1 MLIANLRTKRT
12 LLSLAV
18 AAALTLSVQ
27 ASAADTLQGK
37 VVADEAPNYSTQSGK
52 QYWVLTGTE
61 QTAESNALTINDANG
76 TVKLPDQIPV
86 SHIYLS
92 EADKAVANGNQMT
105 VGGQT
110 STFASAVLVMNV
122 WADNVDSLE
131 ADANKATLN
140 TSADA
145 AGSYAFSNIFAT
157 RIGEATIRNSETV
170 IDDVEINVTVDPSDV
185 SLEDLGAFWAWG
197 AYVDNLS
204 AEAGMT
210 SSVHFSGNSL
220 TLSDTKIAAP
230 KEMYVDGVMTE
241 QVNTVVAE
249 DNRFVLENLT
259 ITTDTGYFR
268 GVTTVGADEAQ
279 IDRNKT
285 TVTDLTFS
293 STDFAY
299 VEGMEV
305 YDFGRAEAANNT
317 YIADGIELNG
327 SDLILSGG
335 WFQDGDSAVFANNT
349 VNIADVTAG
358 SVSGELLTVYG
369 IQTRD
374 VADVTANATT
384 VTLDK
389 ITLSPWDAGSSYETE
404 SLWARA
410 VSVSDAETVSA
421 SGNLLSAHD
430 VHVHSA
436 ILSAAYV
443 SGEDTASVSLIG
455 NKVELSNSETM
466 QSTDFENGLTIYG
479 ARAAITGNAEISR
492 NAVSVKDV
500 TAADLR
506 LYGGRYWAVGSTQN
520 ASVVMNGNL
529 LEVENVTNTGPEAD
543 LWAARAGLGDEAY
556 HSGADIS
563 TVTLQNNRARV
574 LDSDF
579 AGQFGV
585 AGAEV
590 DIRGSADVSNN
601 AVELRNVTADHFSA
615 LGASY
620 VGYVTAD
627 QADVVMNGNT
637 LIAEGVTASD
647 YAQFVAARSFFTDGD
662 EEVYGQ
668 NILMQ
673 GNRLEMTDATLSG
686 ESYVMSVS
694 ATDAGEARALNNTLE
709 VSGLTARNDQGTAVT
724 HVVAAHLDA
733 TQAVAE
739 NNATVVEDS
748 SFTGTTRLWGV
759 RLVAENQ
766 GIASENH
773 VALSGTKFSGT
784 SNVAAVS
791 LGATQAETENNVIIV
806 EDSSFTGT
814 TSLLGVR
821 LTAENQGVASGNNVA
836 LSGTKFSGTSNV
848 ATVLLGATQAETE
861 NNAIVVEDSSFTG
874 TTSLLGVQLAAEKR
888 GVASGT
894 SVSVSGATVSGYGLI
909 EAVSVYSQDTV
920 EVNNS
925 TLLLSDVSMDGEPAL
940 IAGVDSSGKTVS
952 VQNTLVQ
959 ATEVDIQDNKELKE
973 RNVLAGVS
981 AFITNDG
988 GTFTNKNTVVSVN
1001 KSDITNGYVAGTLV
1015 ALADGGQVEI
1025 NNQTVVVSY
1034 STVDDVY
1041 GTGIVASGNVSARI
1055 NNQTI
1060 VLDNATVVGGVY
1072 DVSIKNGTSTRSGND
1087 VELTNSRLQLSGIN
1101 EVGSISGFDT
1111 IGLNVTEANKM
1122 NAVLTVKKATGG
1134 QTEFDGVTIEIASD
1148 DFLDS
1153 SDTYQLINVEGGKY
1167 TFKDLTVKE
1176 SHTFIETTYTADGD
1190 VVLGNGENL
1199 TSENNL
1205 FNNKTV
1211 KATESSKTLAESL
1224 LGTVAFINQGA
1235 EFIADE
1241 GIAAMVDAA
1250 KLGEVTAFGVM
1261 QGGSTHYN
1269 TGSYVDV
1276 DGVTFMAGAGLRVNP
1291 NWTMAGFVEAGWAN
1305 SASHVEGTRGDGDH
1319 EYFGVGFATRYQT
1332 DGVLYVDGSLRA
1344 GRATTEFA
1352 GRYGQDS
1359 ASYDAKSLY
1368 MSAHVGL
1375 GALWDLSESLKLDTY
1390 ARYMVT
1396 YLDDDDVSLNNRY
1409 NDKLDLDSTVTHA
1422 VRAGARLLGDF
1433 NDYASWKVGA
1443 AYEHVFDGDAESAVN
1458 SFSLDVPSLE
1468 GDTGVFELGL
1478 RIRPSLESN
1487 WAVDLG
1493 AKGYVGDREGVTG
1506 NMTVRYSF

>member
-131 ADANKATLN
+131 ADANKVTLDSN
-140 TSADA
+140 VEAS
-145 AGSYAFSNIFAT
+145 GGYAFTNIFAT
-157 RIGEATIRNSETV
+157 RIGEGTIRNSETV
-170 IDDVEINVTVDPSDV
+170 IGDVEINVIADSSGESD
-185 SLEDLGAFWAWG
+185 EDLGAFWAWG
-197 AYVDNLS
+197 AYVNNRS

-220 TLSDTKIAAP
+220 TLSGTKIAAP
-230 KEMYVDGVMTE
+230 EIYVDGVMTQ

-249 DNRFVLENLT
+249 GNRFVLENLS
-259 ITTDTGYFR
+259 ISTDDGYFR
-268 GVTTVGADEAQ
+268 GVTAFGADEVQ
-279 IDRNKT
+279 IHRNAT
-285 TVTDLTFS
+285 TVKDLTLS
-293 STDFAY
+293 PKTFAV

-305 YDFGRAEAANNT
+305 YGFGRAEAANNT
-317 YIADGIELNG
+317 YTADGIELNG

-349 VNIADVTAG
+349 VSIADVTAG

-389 ITLSPWDAGSSYETE
+389 ITLSPWDAGSSHETE

-421 SGNLLSAHD
+421 SDNLLSAHD

-590 DIRGSADVSNN
+590 DIRGSAVVSNN
-601 AVELRNVTADHFSA
+601 AVELRNVTADRFSA

-620 VGYVTAD
+620 VGYEMAD

-686 ESYVMSVS
+686 GSSVMSVS

-724 HVVAAHLDA
+724 NVVAAHLDA

-766 GIASENH
+766 GIASGNH

-784 SNVAAVS
+784 SNVAAVL

-814 TSLLGVR
+814 TSLLGVH
-821 LTAENQGVASGNNVA
+821 
-836 LSGTKFSGTSNV
+836 
-848 ATVLLGATQAETE
+848 
-861 NNAIVVEDSSFTG
+861 
-874 TTSLLGVQLAAEKR
+874 LAAEKR

-988 GTFTNKNTVVSVN
+988 GTFTDKNTVVSVN

-1025 NNQTVVVSY
+1025 NNQTVMVSY

-1291 NWTMAGFVEAGWAN
+1291 NWTMAGFIEAGWAN
-1305 SASHVEGTRGDGDH
+1305 SAGHVEGTRGDGDH

-1352 GRYGQDS
+1352 GRYAQDS

-1368 MSAHVGL
+1368 ASAHVGL
-1375 GALWDLSESLKLDTY
+1375 GAMWGLTESLKLDTY
-1390 ARYMVT
+1390 ARYTVT
-1396 YLDDDDVSLNNRY
+1396 YLDDDNVSLNNRY
-1409 NDKLDLDSTVTHA
+1409 DDRLELDSTVTHA

>member
-27 ASAADTLQGK
+27 ASATDTLQGK

-110 STFASAVLVMNV
+110 STFDSAVLVMNV

-131 ADANKATLN
+131 ADANKVTLDSN
-140 TSADA
+140 VEAS
-145 AGSYAFSNIFAT
+145 GGYAFTNIFAT
-157 RIGEATIRNSETV
+157 RIGEGTIRNSETV
-170 IDDVEINVTVDPSDV
+170 IGDVEINVIADPSGESD
-185 SLEDLGAFWAWG
+185 EDLGAFWAWG
-197 AYVDNLS
+197 AYVNNRS

-220 TLSDTKIAAP
+220 TLSGTKIAAP
-230 KEMYVDGVMTE
+230 EIYVDGVMTQ

-249 DNRFVLENLT
+249 GNRFVLENLS
-259 ITTDTGYFR
+259 ISTDDGYFR
-268 GVTTVGADEAQ
+268 GVTAFGADEVQ
-279 IDRNKT
+279 IHRNAT
-285 TVTDLTFS
+285 TVKDLTLS
-293 STDFAY
+293 PKTFAV

-305 YDFGRAEAANNT
+305 YGFGRAEAANNT
-317 YIADGIELNG
+317 YTADGIELNG

-335 WFQDGDSAVFANNT
+335 WFQDGDSAVISNNT

-369 IQTRD
+369 IQTRN

-389 ITLSPWDAGSSYETE
+389 ITLSPSAAGSSVETE

-421 SGNLLSAHD
+421 SDNLLSAHD

-590 DIRGSADVSNN
+590 DIRGSAVVSNN

-686 ESYVMSVS
+686 GSSVMSVS

-724 HVVAAHLDA
+724 NVVAAHLDA
-733 TQAVAE
+733 TQAVA
-739 NNATVVEDS
+739 
-748 SFTGTTRLWGV
+748 
-759 RLVAENQ
+759 
-766 GIASENH
+766 
-773 VALSGTKFSGT
+773 
-784 SNVAAVS
+784 
-791 LGATQAETENNVIIV
+791 ENNVIIV

-821 LTAENQGVASGNNVA
+821 LTAENQ
-836 LSGTKFSGTSNV
+836 
-848 ATVLLGATQAETE
+848 
-861 NNAIVVEDSSFTG
+861 
-874 TTSLLGVQLAAEKR
+874 

-1332 DGVLYVDGSLRA
+1332 DGVFYVDGSLRA

-1375 GALWDLSESLKLDTY
+1375 GALWDLNESLKLDTY

-1409 NDKLDLDSTVTHA
+1409 NDKLELDSTVTHA
-1422 VRAGARLLGDF
+1422 VRAGARFLGDF

-1458 SFSLDVPSLE
+1458 SFRLDVPSLE

>member
-1 MLIANLRTKRT
+1 MLIENLRTKRT

-27 ASAADTLQGK
+27 ANATDTLQGQ
-37 VVADEAPNYSTQSGK
+37 VVADKAPNYSAQSGK
-52 QYWVLTGTE
+52 QYWVLTGAE

-76 TVKLPDQIPV
+76 TVKQADQIPV

-110 STFASAVLVMNV
+110 SKFDSAVLFMNV

-131 ADANKATLN
+131 ADANKVTL
-140 TSADA
+140 DA
-145 AGSYAFSNIFAT
+145 NVEASGGYAFTNIFAT

-170 IDDVEINVTVDPSDV
+170 IGDVEINVIADPSDD
-185 SLEDLGAFWAWG
+185 SDEDIGAFWAWG
-197 AYVDNLS
+197 AYVNNPS

-220 TLSDTKIAAP
+220 TLSGTKIDAP
-230 KEMYVDGVMTE
+230 EIYVDGVMSQ

-249 DNRFVLENLT
+249 GNRFVLENLS
-259 ITTDTGYFR
+259 ITTDDGHFR
-268 GVTTVGADEAQ
+268 GVTAVGADEAQ
-279 IDRNKT
+279 IHRNET
-285 TVTDLTFS
+285 TVTGLIFS
-293 STDFAY
+293 STDFAS

-305 YDFGRAEAANNT
+305 NGFGRAEAANNT
-317 YIADGIELNG
+317 YMADGIELNG
-327 SDLILSGG
+327 SDLILRGG
-335 WFQDGDSAVFANNT
+335 RFLDGDSAVFANNT
-349 VNIADVTAG
+349 VKIANVTAG

-369 IQTRD
+369 IQTSD
-374 VADVTANATT
+374 VADVSANATT

-421 SGNLLSAHD
+421 SDNLLSAHD

-443 SGEDTASVSLIG
+443 SGEDTASVSLTG

-506 LYGGRYWAVGSTQN
+506 LYGGRYWAVGSAQN

-543 LWAARAGLGDEAY
+543 LWAARAGLGDEVC
-556 HSGADIS
+556 HSGADTS

-574 LDSDF
+574 LDSKF
-579 AGQFGV
+579 TGQLGV

-590 DIRGSADVSNN
+590 DIRGSAVVSNN
-601 AVELRNVTADHFSA
+601 AVELSNVTADRFYA

-620 VGYVTAD
+620 VGSETAD

-647 YAQFVAARSFFTDGD
+647 YAQFVAARSLFTDGD

-686 ESYVMSVS
+686 GSSVMSVS
-694 ATDAGEARALNNTLE
+694 ATEAGEARALNNTLE
-709 VSGLTARNDQGTAVT
+709 VSGLTASNDQGTAVT
-724 HVVAAHLDA
+724 NVVAAHLDA

-748 SFTGTTRLWGV
+748 SFTGTTSLW
-759 RLVAENQ
+759 
-766 GIASENH
+766 
-773 VALSGTKFSGT
+773 
-784 SNVAAVS
+784 
-791 LGATQAETENNVIIV
+791 
-806 EDSSFTGT
+806 
-814 TSLLGVR
+814 GVR

-861 NNAIVVEDSSFTG
+861 NNAMLVEDSSFTG
-874 TTSLLGVQLAAEKR
+874 TTSLLGVKLAAENR

-894 SVSVSGATVSGYGLI
+894 SVSVSGVEVSGYGLI
-909 EAVSVYSQDTV
+909 EAVSVYSQNTV
-920 EVNNS
+920 EVDNS
-925 TLLLSDVSMDGEPAL
+925 TLLLSNVSMDGKPAL
-940 IAGVDSSGKTVS
+940 IAGVDSLGKTVS

-988 GTFTNKNTVVSVN
+988 GTFTNKNTIVSVN

-1025 NNQTVVVSY
+1025 NNQTVVVSN

-1041 GTGIVASGNVSARI
+1041 GTGIVASGDVSARI

-1060 VLDNATVVGGVY
+1060 VLDNATVEGGVY
-1072 DVSIKNGTSTRSGND
+1072 AVSVKNGTSTRSGND
-1087 VELTNSRLQLSGIN
+1087 VELTNSRLQLSGTN
-1101 EVGSISGFDT
+1101 TVGSISGFDT
-1111 IGLNVTEANKM
+1111 IGLNVTEANKEK
-1122 NAVLTVKKATGG
+1122 AVLTVTDADAG
-1134 QTEFDGVTIEIASD
+1134 QMEFNGVTIEIASD
-1148 DFLDS
+1148 DFLES

-1176 SHTFIETTYTADGD
+1176 SHTFLETTYTADGD

-1199 TSENNL
+1199 TSENDL

-1224 LGTVAFINQGA
+1224 LGTVAFVNQGA

-1319 EYFGVGFATRYQT
+1319 EYFGVGLATRYQT
-1332 DGVLYVDGSLRA
+1332 DGVLYADGSLRA

-1375 GALWDLSESLKLDTY
+1375 GAMWGINESLKLDTY

-1409 NDKLDLDSTVTHA
+1409 NDKLELDSTVTHA

-1433 NDYASWKVGA
+1433 NDNASWKVGA

>member
-1 MLIANLRTKRT
+1 MLIENLRTKRT

-27 ASAADTLQGK
+27 ANATDTLQGQ
-37 VVADEAPNYSTQSGK
+37 VVADKAPNYSAQSGK
-52 QYWVLTGTE
+52 QYWVLTGAE

-105 VGGQT
+105 VGGQN
-110 STFASAVLVMNV
+110 STFASAVLLMNV

-131 ADANKATLN
+131 ADANKVALN

-145 AGSYAFSNIFAT
+145 AGSYAFSNILAT

-170 IDDVEINVTVDPSDV
+170 IDDVEINVTVDSSDV

-259 ITTDTGYFR
+259 ITTDRGYFR
-268 GVTTVGADEAQ
+268 GVTAVGADEAQ
-279 IDRNKT
+279 IHRNET
-285 TVTDLTFS
+285 TVTGLIFS
-293 STDFAY
+293 STDFAS

-305 YDFGRAEAANNT
+305 NGFGRAEAANNT
-317 YIADGIELNG
+317 YMADGIELNG
-327 SDLILSGG
+327 SDLILRGG
-335 WFQDGDSAVFANNT
+335 RFLDGDSAVFANNT
-349 VNIADVTAG
+349 VKIANVTAG

-369 IQTRD
+369 IQTSD
-374 VADVTANATT
+374 VADVSANATT

-410 VSVSDAETVSA
+410 VSVFDAETVSA
-421 SGNLLSAHD
+421 SDNLLSAHD

-443 SGEDTASVSLIG
+443 SGEDTASVSLTG

-556 HSGADIS
+556 HSGADNS

-574 LDSDF
+574 LDSKF
-579 AGQFGV
+579 TGQLGV

-637 LIAEGVTASD
+637 LIAEGVTASN
-647 YAQFVAARSFFTDGD
+647 YSQFVAARSFFTDGD

-694 ATDAGEARALNNTLE
+694 ATEAGEARALNNTLE
-709 VSGLTARNDQGTAVT
+709 VSGLTASNDQGTAVT
-724 HVVAAHLDA
+724 NVVAAHLDA
-733 TQAVAE
+733 TQAVTE

-748 SFTGTTRLWGV
+748 SFTGTTSLWGV
-759 RLVAENQ
+759 RLAAEN
-766 GIASENH
+766 
-773 VALSGTKFSGT
+773 
-784 SNVAAVS
+784 
-791 LGATQAETENNVIIV
+791 
-806 EDSSFTGT
+806 
-814 TSLLGVR
+814 R
-821 LTAENQGVASGNNVA
+821 GVASGNNVA

-848 ATVLLGATQAETE
+848 AAVFLGATQAEAE

-874 TTSLLGVQLAAEKR
+874 TTSLLGVQLAAENR

-894 SVSVSGATVSGYGLI
+894 SVSVSGVEVSGYGLI

-988 GTFTNKNTVVSVN
+988 GTFTNKNTIVSVS
-1001 KSDITNGYVAGTLV
+1001 KSGTTNGYVAGTLV

-1041 GTGIVASGNVSARI
+1041 GTGIVASGDVSARI

-1072 DVSIKNGTSTRSGND
+1072 AVSVKNGTSTRSGND
-1087 VELTNSRLQLSGIN
+1087 VELTNSRLQLSGTN
-1101 EVGSISGFDT
+1101 TVGSISGFDT
-1111 IGLNVTEANKM
+1111 IGLNVTEANKEK
-1122 NAVLTVKKATGG
+1122 AVLTVTDADAG
-1134 QTEFDGVTIEIASD
+1134 QMEFNGVTIEIASD
-1148 DFLDS
+1148 DFLES

-1167 TFKDLTVKE
+1167 TFTGLTVKE
-1176 SHTFIETTYTADGD
+1176 NHTFIETTYTADGD

-1205 FNNKTV
+1205 FSNKTV

-1261 QGGSTHYN
+1261 QGGSMHYN

-1332 DGVLYVDGSLRA
+1332 DGVLYADGSLRA

-1375 GALWDLSESLKLDTY
+1375 GALWDLNESLKLDTY

-1409 NDKLDLDSTVTHA
+1409 NDKLELDSTVTHA
-1422 VRAGARLLGDF
+1422 VRAGARFLGDF

-1468 GDTGVFELGL
+1468 GDTGVFELGM

>member
-131 ADANKATLN
+131 ADANKVTLDSN
-140 TSADA
+140 VEAS
-145 AGSYAFSNIFAT
+145 GGYAFTNIFAT
-157 RIGEATIRNSETV
+157 RIGEGTIRNSETV
-170 IDDVEINVTVDPSDV
+170 IGDVEINVIADPSGESD
-185 SLEDLGAFWAWG
+185 EDLGAFWAWG
-197 AYVDNLS
+197 AYVNNRS

-220 TLSDTKIAAP
+220 TLSGTKIAAP
-230 KEMYVDGVMTE
+230 EIYVDGVMTQ

-249 DNRFVLENLT
+249 GNRFVLENLS
-259 ITTDTGYFR
+259 ISTDTGYFR

-305 YDFGRAEAANNT
+305 YDFGRAEAANNA
-317 YIADGIELNG
+317 YMADGIELNG

-335 WFQDGDSAVFANNT
+335 WFLDGDSAVFANNT

-389 ITLSPWDAGSSYETE
+389 ITLSPSAASCSVETE

-421 SGNLLSAHD
+421 SDNLLSAHD

-590 DIRGSADVSNN
+590 DIRGSAVVSNN
-601 AVELRNVTADHFSA
+601 AVELRNVTADRFSA

-620 VGYVTAD
+620 VGYEMAD

-686 ESYVMSVS
+686 GSSVMSVS

-724 HVVAAHLDA
+724 NVVAAHLDA

-748 SFTGTTRLWGV
+748 SFTGTTRLW
-759 RLVAENQ
+759 
-766 GIASENH
+766 
-773 VALSGTKFSGT
+773 
-784 SNVAAVS
+784 
-791 LGATQAETENNVIIV
+791 
-806 EDSSFTGT
+806 
-814 TSLLGVR
+814 
-821 LTAENQGVASGNNVA
+821 
-836 LSGTKFSGTSNV
+836 
-848 ATVLLGATQAETE
+848 
-861 NNAIVVEDSSFTG
+861 
-874 TTSLLGVQLAAEKR
+874 GVQLAAEKR

-988 GTFTNKNTVVSVN
+988 GTFTNKNTVASVN

-1291 NWTMAGFVEAGWAN
+1291 NWTMAGFIEAGWAN

-1352 GRYGQDS
+1352 GRYAQDS

-1375 GALWDLSESLKLDTY
+1375 GAMWGLTERLKLDTY

-1409 NDKLDLDSTVTHA
+1409 NDKLDLNSTVTHA

>member
-131 ADANKATLN
+131 ADANKVTLDSN
-140 TSADA
+140 VEAS
-145 AGSYAFSNIFAT
+145 GGYAFTNIFAT
-157 RIGEATIRNSETV
+157 RIGEGTIRNSETV
-170 IDDVEINVTVDPSDV
+170 IGDVEINVIADPSGESD
-185 SLEDLGAFWAWG
+185 EDLGAFWAWG
-197 AYVDNLS
+197 AYVNNRS

-220 TLSDTKIAAP
+220 TLSGTKIAAP
-230 KEMYVDGVMTE
+230 EIYVDGVMTQ

-249 DNRFVLENLT
+249 GNRFVLENLS
-259 ITTDTGYFR
+259 ISTDDGYFR
-268 GVTTVGADEAQ
+268 GVTAFGADEVQ
-279 IDRNKT
+279 IHRNAT
-285 TVTDLTFS
+285 TVKDLTLS
-293 STDFAY
+293 PKTFAV

-305 YDFGRAEAANNT
+305 YGFGRAEAANNT
-317 YIADGIELNG
+317 YTADGIELNG

-349 VNIADVTAG
+349 VSIADVTAG

-590 DIRGSADVSNN
+590 DIRGSAVVSNN
-601 AVELRNVTADHFSA
+601 AVELRNVTADRFSA

-620 VGYVTAD
+620 VGYEMAD

-686 ESYVMSVS
+686 GSSVMSVS

-709 VSGLTARNDQGTAVT
+709 VSGLTARNDQDTAVT
-724 HVVAAHLDA
+724 NVVAAHLDA

-766 GIASENH
+766 GIASGNH

-814 TSLLGVR
+814 TSLLGVH
-821 LTAENQGVASGNNVA
+821 
-836 LSGTKFSGTSNV
+836 
-848 ATVLLGATQAETE
+848 
-861 NNAIVVEDSSFTG
+861 
-874 TTSLLGVQLAAEKR
+874 LAAEKR

-1001 KSDITNGYVAGTLV
+1001 KSDIANGYVAGTLV

-1111 IGLNVTEANKM
+1111 IELNVTEANKM

-1291 NWTMAGFVEAGWAN
+1291 NWTLAGFVEAGWAN

-1332 DGVLYVDGSLRA
+1332 DGVFYVDGSLRA

-1375 GALWDLSESLKLDTY
+1375 GALWNLNESLKLDTY
-1390 ARYMVT
+1390 ASYMVT

-1409 NDKLDLDSTVTHA
+1409 NDKLELDSTVTHA
-1422 VRAGARLLGDF
+1422 VRAGARFLGDF

-1493 AKGYVGDREGVTG
+1493 ARGYVGDREGVTG
-1506 NMTVRYSF
+1506 NMTVRYRF

>member
-37 VVADEAPNYSTQSGK
+37 VVADEAPNYSAQSGK
-52 QYWVLTGTE
+52 QYWVLTGAE

-76 TVKLPDQIPV
+76 TVKHADQIPV

-110 STFASAVLVMNV
+110 SKFDSAVLFMNV

-131 ADANKATLN
+131 VDANKVTL
-140 TSADA
+140 DA
-145 AGSYAFSNIFAT
+145 NVEASGGYAFTNIFAT
-157 RIGEATIRNSETV
+157 RIGEATIRNSETM
-170 IDDVEINVTVDPSDV
+170 INDVEINVTVDPSGV
-185 SLEDLGAFWAWG
+185 SLEDRGAFWAWG
-197 AYVDNLS
+197 AYVDNFS
-204 AEAGMT
+204 ADAGMT
-210 SSVHFSGNSL
+210 SSVHFSENSL

-230 KEMYVDGVMTE
+230 KEMYVDGVMTQ

-249 DNRFVLENLT
+249 DNRFVLENLS
-259 ITTDTGYFR
+259 ITTDDGHFR
-268 GVTTVGADEAQ
+268 GVTAFGADEVQ
-279 IDRNKT
+279 IHRNAT
-285 TVTDLTFS
+285 TAKDLTLS
-293 STDFAY
+293 PKTFAV

-305 YDFGRAEAANNT
+305 NGFGRAEAANNT
-317 YIADGIELNG
+317 YTADGIELNG
-327 SDLILSGG
+327 SDLILRGG
-335 WFQDGDSAVFANNT
+335 RFLDGDSAVFSNNT
-349 VNIADVTAG
+349 VKIANVTAG

-369 IQTRD
+369 IQTSD
-374 VADVTANATT
+374 VADVSANATT

-421 SGNLLSAHD
+421 SDNLLSAHD

-443 SGEDTASVSLIG
+443 SGEDTASVSLTG

-479 ARAAITGNAEISR
+479 ARAAITGSAEISR

-556 HSGADIS
+556 HSGADNS

-574 LDSDF
+574 LDSKF
-579 AGQFGV
+579 TGQLGV

-601 AVELRNVTADHFSA
+601 AVELSNVTADRFYA

-620 VGYVTAD
+620 VGSDTAD

-686 ESYVMSVS
+686 GSSVMSVS
-694 ATDAGEARALNNTLE
+694 ATEAGEARALNNTLE
-709 VSGLTARNDQGTAVT
+709 VSGLTASNDQGTAVT
-724 HVVAAHLDA
+724 NVVAAHLDA

-748 SFTGTTRLWGV
+748 SFTGTT
-759 RLVAENQ
+759 
-766 GIASENH
+766 
-773 VALSGTKFSGT
+773 
-784 SNVAAVS
+784 
-791 LGATQAETENNVIIV
+791 
-806 EDSSFTGT
+806 
-814 TSLLGVR
+814 SLLGVR
-821 LTAENQGVASGNNVA
+821 LAAENQGIASGNNVA

-848 ATVLLGATQAETE
+848 AAVFLGATQAEAE

-874 TTSLLGVQLAAEKR
+874 TTTLLGVHLAAEKR

-988 GTFTNKNTVVSVN
+988 GTFTNKNTIVSVS
-1001 KSDITNGYVAGTLV
+1001 KSGITNGYVAGTLV

-1041 GTGIVASGNVSARI
+1041 GTGIVASGDVSARI

-1072 DVSIKNGTSTRSGND
+1072 AVSVKNGTSTRSGND
-1087 VELTNSRLQLSGIN
+1087 VELTNSRLQLSGTN
-1101 EVGSISGFDT
+1101 TVGSISGFDT
-1111 IGLNVTEANKM
+1111 IGLNVTEANKEK
-1122 NAVLTVKKATGG
+1122 AVLTVTDADAG
-1134 QTEFDGVTIEIASD
+1134 QMEFNGVTIEIASD
-1148 DFLDS
+1148 DFLES

-1167 TFKDLTVKE
+1167 TFTGLTVKE
-1176 SHTFIETTYTADGD
+1176 SHTFLETTYTAEDG
-1190 VVLGNGENL
+1190 VVLDADHGL
-1199 TSENNL
+1199 TSENDL

-1241 GIAAMVDAA
+1241 GIAALVDAA

-1291 NWTMAGFVEAGWAN
+1291 NWILAGFIEAGWAN

-1375 GALWDLSESLKLDTY
+1375 GALWDLNESLKLDTY

-1409 NDKLDLDSTVTHA
+1409 NDKLELDSTVTHA

-1433 NDYASWKVGA
+1433 NDFASWKVGA
-1443 AYEHVFDGDAESAVN
+1443 AYEHAFDGDAESAVN

>member
-1 MLIANLRTKRT
+1 MLIENLRTKRT

-27 ASAADTLQGK
+27 ANATDTLQGQ
-37 VVADEAPNYSTQSGK
+37 VVADKAPNYSAQSGK
-52 QYWVLTGTE
+52 QYWVLTGAE

-86 SHIYLS
+86 SHIYLF

-131 ADANKATLN
+131 ADANKVTLN

-145 AGSYAFSNIFAT
+145 AGSYAFSNILAT

-170 IDDVEINVTVDPSDV
+170 IDDVEINVTVDSSDV

-259 ITTDTGYFR
+259 ITTDRGYFR
-268 GVTTVGADEAQ
+268 GVTAVGADEAQ
-279 IDRNKT
+279 IHRNET
-285 TVTDLTFS
+285 TVTGLIFS
-293 STDFAY
+293 STDFAS

-305 YDFGRAEAANNT
+305 NGFGRAEAANNT
-317 YIADGIELNG
+317 YTADGIELNG
-327 SDLILSGG
+327 SDLILRGG
-335 WFQDGDSAVFANNT
+335 RFLDGDSAVFANNT
-349 VNIADVTAG
+349 VNIANVTAG

-369 IQTRD
+369 IQTSD
-374 VADVTANATT
+374 VADVSANATT

-421 SGNLLSAHD
+421 SDNLLSAHD

-443 SGEDTASVSLIG
+443 SGEDTASVSLTG

-556 HSGADIS
+556 HSGADNS

-574 LDSDF
+574 LDSKF
-579 AGQFGV
+579 TGQLGV

-590 DIRGSADVSNN
+590 DIRCSAVVSNN
-601 AVELRNVTADHFSA
+601 AVELSNVTADRFYA

-620 VGYVTAD
+620 VGSETAD

-647 YAQFVAARSFFTDGD
+647 YAQFVAARSLFTDGD

-686 ESYVMSVS
+686 GGSSVMSVS
-694 ATDAGEARALNNTLE
+694 ATEAGEARALNNTLE
-709 VSGLTARNDQGTAVT
+709 VSGLTASNDQGTAVT
-724 HVVAAHLDA
+724 NVVAAHLDA

-748 SFTGTTRLWGV
+748 SFTGTTSLWGV

-766 GIASENH
+766 GVASGNN

-791 LGATQAETENNVIIV
+791 LGATQAETENNAMLV

-814 TSLLGVR
+814 TSLLGVH
-821 LTAENQGVASGNNVA
+821 
-836 LSGTKFSGTSNV
+836 
-848 ATVLLGATQAETE
+848 
-861 NNAIVVEDSSFTG
+861 
-874 TTSLLGVQLAAEKR
+874 LAAEKR

-894 SVSVSGATVSGYGLI
+894 SVSVSGVEVSGYGLI

-988 GTFTNKNTVVSVN
+988 GTFTNKNTIVSVN

-1025 NNQTVVVSY
+1025 NNQTVVVSN

-1041 GTGIVASGNVSARI
+1041 GTGIVASGDVSARI

-1060 VLDNATVVGGVY
+1060 VLDNATVEGGVY
-1072 DVSIKNGTSTRSGND
+1072 AVSVKNGTSTRSGND
-1087 VELTNSRLQLSGIN
+1087 VELTNSRLQLSGTN
-1101 EVGSISGFDT
+1101 TVGSISGFDT
-1111 IGLNVTEANKM
+1111 IGLNVTEANKEK
-1122 NAVLTVKKATGG
+1122 AVLTVTDADAG
-1134 QTEFDGVTIEIASD
+1134 QMEFNGVTIEIASD
-1148 DFLDS
+1148 DFLES

-1176 SHTFIETTYTADGD
+1176 SHTFLETTYTADGD

-1199 TSENNL
+1199 TSENDL

-1224 LGTVAFINQGA
+1224 LGTVAFVNQGA

-1332 DGVLYVDGSLRA
+1332 DGVLYADGSLRA
-1344 GRATTEFA
+1344 GRATTEFE

-1375 GALWDLSESLKLDTY
+1375 GALWDLNESLKLDTY

-1396 YLDDDDVSLNNRY
+1396 YLDDDDVSLNNRH
-1409 NDKLDLDSTVTHA
+1409 NDKLELDSTVTHA

>member
-1 MLIANLRTKRT
+1 MLIENLRTKRT

-18 AAALTLSVQ
+18 ATALTLSVQ
-27 ASAADTLQGK
+27 ANAADTLQGK
-37 VVADEAPNYSTQSGK
+37 VVADEAPNYSTQSGE
-52 QYWVLTGTE
+52 QYWVLTGAE

-76 TVKLPDQIPV
+76 TVKQANQIPV

-105 VGGQT
+105 IGGQT
-110 STFASAVLVMNV
+110 STFASAFLVMNV

-131 ADANKATLN
+131 ADANKVALN

-145 AGSYAFSNIFAT
+145 AGSYAFTNILAMK
-157 RIGEATIRNSETV
+157 IVDATIRNSETV
-170 IDDVEINVTVDPSDV
+170 IDDVEINVTVDPSDDSV
-185 SLEDLGAFWAWG
+185 EDLGAFWAWG
-197 AYVDNLS
+197 ASVDNLS
-204 AEAGMT
+204 ADAGMT
-210 SSVHFSGNSL
+210 SSVRFSGNSL
-220 TLSDTKIAAP
+220 TLSGTKIDAP
-230 KEMYVDGVMTE
+230 EIYVDGVMSQ

-249 DNRFVLENLT
+249 DNRFVLENLS
-259 ITTDTGYFR
+259 ITTDDGHFR
-268 GVTTVGADEAQ
+268 GVTAFGADEAQ
-279 IDRNKT
+279 IYRNET
-285 TVTDLTFS
+285 TVTGLIFS
-293 STDFAY
+293 STDFAS

-305 YDFGRAEAANNT
+305 NGFGRAEAANNT
-317 YIADGIELNG
+317 YTADGIELNG
-327 SDLILSGG
+327 SDLILRGG
-335 WFQDGDSAVFANNT
+335 RFLDGDSAVFANNT

-358 SVSGELLTVYG
+358 STSGELLTVYG
-369 IQTRD
+369 IQTSD
-374 VADVTANATT
+374 VADVSANATT

-421 SGNLLSAHD
+421 SDNLLSAHD

-443 SGEDTASVSLIG
+443 SGEDTASVSLTG

-556 HSGADIS
+556 HSGADNS

-574 LDSDF
+574 LDSKF
-579 AGQFGV
+579 TGQLGV

-601 AVELRNVTADHFSA
+601 AVELSNVTADRFYA

-620 VGYVTAD
+620 VGSETAD

-637 LIAEGVTASD
+637 LIAEGVTASN
-647 YAQFVAARSFFTDGD
+647 YSQFVAARSFFTDGD

-709 VSGLTARNDQGTAVT
+709 VSGLTASNDQGTAET
-724 HVVAAHLDA
+724 IVVAAHLYA

-739 NNATVVEDS
+739 NNAMVIKNSSFVGTTVLEGVNQRTENSGVASGNSVSVSKTNFSGTNNVFAVDLVAMKAEVENNSMVVEDS
-748 SFTGTTRLWGV
+748 SFAGTTALEGV
-759 RLVAENQ
+759 NLTTENR
-766 GIASENH
+766 G
-773 VALSGTKFSGT
+773 VVSGTG
-784 SNVAAVS
+784 VS
-791 LGATQAETENNVIIV
+791 I
-806 EDSSFTGT
+806 
-814 TSLLGVR
+814 
-821 LTAENQGVASGNNVA
+821 
-836 LSGTKFSGTSNV
+836 
-848 ATVLLGATQAETE
+848 
-861 NNAIVVEDSSFTG
+861 
-874 TTSLLGVQLAAEKR
+874 
-888 GVASGT
+888 
-894 SVSVSGATVSGYGLI
+894 SGATVTGYGLI
-909 EAVSVYSQDTV
+909 QAVAVQSPNTV
-920 EVNNS
+920 EVDNS
-925 TLLLSDVSMDGEPAL
+925 TLLLSDVSMEGEQAL
-940 IAGVDSSGKTVS
+940 IAGVAIFGKTVS
-952 VQNTLVQ
+952 VQNIFVQ
-959 ATEVDIQDNKELKE
+959 ATQLTMKDNGE
-973 RNVLAGVS
+973 RNALGGVS
-981 AFITNDG
+981 VEITDG
-988 GTFTNKNTVVSVN
+988 GTFTNENTVVSLLN
-1001 KSDITNGYVAGTLV
+1001 NSEITDGYVAGTLV
-1015 ALADGGQVEI
+1015 SLVDGGQVEI
-1025 NNQTVVVSY
+1025 NNQTVVVSN

-1041 GTGIVASGNVSARI
+1041 GTGIVASGDVSARI

-1072 DVSIKNGTSTRSGND
+1072 DVSVKSETSTRGGND
-1087 VELTNSRLQLSGIN
+1087 VELTNSRLQLSGTN
-1101 EVGSISGFDT
+1101 KVGSISGFDT
-1111 IGLNVTEANKM
+1111 IGLNVTEANKEK
-1122 NAVLTVKKATGG
+1122 AVLTVTDADAG
-1134 QTEFDGVTIEIASD
+1134 QMEFNGVTIEIASD
-1148 DFLDS
+1148 DFLES
-1153 SDTYQLINVEGGKY
+1153 SNTYQLINVEGGTY
-1167 TFKDLTVKE
+1167 TFTDLTVKE
-1176 SHTFIETTYTADGD
+1176 SHTFLETTYMADGK
-1190 VVLGNGENL
+1190 VVLDDGNSL
-1199 TSENNL
+1199 TSENDL

-1332 DGVLYVDGSLRA
+1332 DGVLYADGSLRA

-1375 GALWDLSESLKLDTY
+1375 GAMWGLNESLKLDTY

-1409 NDKLDLDSTVTHA
+1409 NDKLELDSTVTHA

>member
-37 VVADEAPNYSTQSGK
+37 VVAVEAPNYSTQSGK

-131 ADANKATLN
+131 ADANKVTLDSN
-140 TSADA
+140 VEAS
-145 AGSYAFSNIFAT
+145 GGYAFTNIFAT
-157 RIGEATIRNSETV
+157 RIGEGTIRNSETV
-170 IDDVEINVTVDPSDV
+170 IGDVEINVIADPSGESD
-185 SLEDLGAFWAWG
+185 EDLGAFWAWG
-197 AYVDNLS
+197 AYVNNRS

-220 TLSDTKIAAP
+220 TLSGTKIAAP
-230 KEMYVDGVMTE
+230 EIYVDGVMTQ

-249 DNRFVLENLT
+249 GNRFVLENLS
-259 ITTDTGYFR
+259 ISTDDGYFR
-268 GVTTVGADEAQ
+268 GVTAFGADEVQ
-279 IDRNKT
+279 IHRNAT
-285 TVTDLTFS
+285 TVKDLTLS
-293 STDFAY
+293 PKTFAV

-305 YDFGRAEAANNT
+305 YGFGRAEAANNT
-317 YIADGIELNG
+317 YTADGIELNG

-335 WFQDGDSAVFANNT
+335 WFQDGDSAVISNNS

-369 IQTRD
+369 IQTRN

-389 ITLSPWDAGSSYETE
+389 ITLSPWNAGSSYETE

-421 SGNLLSAHD
+421 SDNLLSAHD

-590 DIRGSADVSNN
+590 DIRGSAVVSNN
-601 AVELRNVTADHFSA
+601 AVELRNVTADRFSA

-620 VGYVTAD
+620 VGYEMAD

-686 ESYVMSVS
+686 GSSVMSVS

-709 VSGLTARNDQGTAVT
+709 VSGLTASNDQGTAET
-724 HVVAAHLDA
+724 IVVAAHLDA
-733 TQAVAE
+733 KQAVAE

-748 SFTGTTRLWGV
+748 SFTGTT
-759 RLVAENQ
+759 
-766 GIASENH
+766 
-773 VALSGTKFSGT
+773 
-784 SNVAAVS
+784 
-791 LGATQAETENNVIIV
+791 
-806 EDSSFTGT
+806 
-814 TSLLGVR
+814 SLLGVH
-821 LTAENQGVASGNNVA
+821 
-836 LSGTKFSGTSNV
+836 
-848 ATVLLGATQAETE
+848 
-861 NNAIVVEDSSFTG
+861 
-874 TTSLLGVQLAAEKR
+874 LAAEKR

-1134 QTEFDGVTIEIASD
+1134 QTEFDGVTLEIASD

-1211 KATESSKTLAESL
+1211 RATESSKTLAESL

-1291 NWTMAGFVEAGWAN
+1291 NWTLAGFIEAGWAN

-1332 DGVLYVDGSLRA
+1332 DGVFYVDGSLRA

-1359 ASYDAKSLY
+1359 ASYYAKSLY

-1390 ARYMVT
+1390 ARYTVT

>member
-1 MLIANLRTKRT
+1 MLIENLRTKRT

-27 ASAADTLQGK
+27 ANATDTLQGQ
-37 VVADEAPNYSTQSGK
+37 VLADKAPNYSAQSGK
-52 QYWVLTGTE
+52 QYWVLTGAE

-105 VGGQT
+105 VGGQN
-110 STFASAVLVMNV
+110 STFASAVLLMNV

-131 ADANKATLN
+131 ADANKVALN

-145 AGSYAFSNIFAT
+145 AGSYAFTNILAMK
-157 RIGEATIRNSETV
+157 IVDATIRNSETV
-170 IDDVEINVTVDPSDV
+170 IDDVEINVTVDPSDDSV
-185 SLEDLGAFWAWG
+185 EDLGAFWAWG
-197 AYVDNLS
+197 ASVDNLS
-204 AEAGMT
+204 ADAGMT
-210 SSVHFSGNSL
+210 SSVRFSGNSL
-220 TLSDTKIAAP
+220 TLSGTKIDAP
-230 KEMYVDGVMTE
+230 EIYVDGVMSQ

-249 DNRFVLENLT
+249 DNRFVLENLS
-259 ITTDTGYFR
+259 ITTDDGHFR
-268 GVTTVGADEAQ
+268 GVTAFGADEVQ
-279 IDRNKT
+279 IHRNET
-285 TVTDLTFS
+285 TVTGLIFS
-293 STDFAY
+293 STDFAS

-305 YDFGRAEAANNT
+305 NGFGRAEAANNT
-317 YIADGIELNG
+317 YTADGIELNG
-327 SDLILSGG
+327 SALILRGG
-335 WFQDGDSAVFANNT
+335 RFLDGDSAVFSNNT
-349 VNIADVTAG
+349 VNIADITAG
-358 SVSGELLTVYG
+358 STSGELLTVYG
-369 IQTRD
+369 MLTSG
-374 VADVTANATT
+374 VADVMANATT

-389 ITLSPWDAGSSYETE
+389 ITLSPSAAGSSVETE
-404 SLWARA
+404 SLSALA
-410 VSVSDAETVSA
+410 VSVFDAETVSA
-421 SGNLLSAHD
+421 SDNLLSAHD

-436 ILSAAYV
+436 MLSAAYV
-443 SGEDTASVSLIG
+443 SGKDTASVSLTG
-455 NKVELSNSETM
+455 NRVELSNVES
-466 QSTDFENGLTIYG
+466 QLDSDFENGLTIYG
-479 ARAAITGNAEISR
+479 ARAAISGNAEISR
-492 NAVSVKDV
+492 NEVSVKDV

-506 LYGGRYWAVGSTQN
+506 LYGGRYWAVGLAQN

-543 LWAARAGLGDEAY
+543 LWAARAGLGDEVY
-556 HSGADIS
+556 HSGADTS

-574 LDSDF
+574 LDSKF
-579 AGQFGV
+579 IGQLGV

-590 DIRGSADVSNN
+590 DIRGSAVVSNN
-601 AVELRNVTADHFSA
+601 AVELRNVTADRFYA

-620 VGYVTAD
+620 VGSDTAD

-673 GNRLEMTDATLSG
+673 GNRLEMTDVTLSG
-686 ESYVMSVS
+686 GSSVMSVS
-694 ATDAGEARALNNTLE
+694 ATEAGEAQALNNTLE
-709 VSGLTARNDQGTAVT
+709 VSGLTASNDQGTAVT
-724 HVVAAHLDA
+724 NVVAAHLDA

-739 NNATVVEDS
+739 NNATV
-748 SFTGTTRLWGV
+748 
-759 RLVAENQ
+759 
-766 GIASENH
+766 
-773 VALSGTKFSGT
+773 
-784 SNVAAVS
+784 
-791 LGATQAETENNVIIV
+791 V

-861 NNAIVVEDSSFTG
+861 NNAMVVEDSSFTG
-874 TTSLLGVQLAAEKR
+874 TTSLLGVQLAAENR
-888 GVASGT
+888 GVASET
-894 SVSVSGATVSGYGLI
+894 SVSVSGVEVSGYGLI

-940 IAGVDSSGKTVS
+940 IAGVDGSGKTVS

-988 GTFTNKNTVVSVN
+988 GTFTNKNTIVSVN
-1001 KSDITNGYVAGTLV
+1001 KSGITNGYVAGTLV
-1015 ALADGGQVEI
+1015 ALDDGGQVEI

-1041 GTGIVASGNVSARI
+1041 GTGIVASGDVSARI

-1072 DVSIKNGTSTRSGND
+1072 DVSVKSETSTRSGND
-1087 VELTNSRLQLSGIN
+1087 VELTNSRLQLSGTN
-1101 EVGSISGFDT
+1101 TVGSISGFDT
-1111 IGLNVTEANKM
+1111 IGLNVTQDNIDQ
-1122 NAVLTVKKATGG
+1122 AVLTVTEAAEG
-1134 QTEFDGVTIEIASD
+1134 QTEFNGVTIEIASD
-1148 DFLDS
+1148 DFLES

-1167 TFKDLTVKE
+1167 TFTGLTVKE
-1176 SHTFIETTYTADGD
+1176 NHTFIETTYTADGD

-1205 FNNKTV
+1205 FSNKTV

-1261 QGGSTHYN
+1261 QGGSMHYN

-1332 DGVLYVDGSLRA
+1332 DGVLYADGSLRA

-1375 GALWDLSESLKLDTY
+1375 GAMWGLNESLKLDTY
-1390 ARYMVT
+1390 VRYMVT

-1409 NDKLDLDSTVTHA
+1409 NDKLELDSTVTHA

-1478 RIRPSLESN
+1478 RIHPSLESN

>member
-1 MLIANLRTKRT
+1 MLIENLRTKRT

-18 AAALTLSVQ
+18 ATALTLSVQ
-27 ASAADTLQGK
+27 ANAADTLQGK

-52 QYWVLTGTE
+52 QYWVLTGAE

-76 TVKLPDQIPV
+76 TVKQANQIPV
-86 SHIYLS
+86 THIYLS

-105 VGGQT
+105 IGGQT

-131 ADANKATLN
+131 ADANKVTLN

-145 AGSYAFSNIFAT
+145 AGSYAFSNILAT

-170 IDDVEINVTVDPSDV
+170 IDDVEINVTVDPSDDSV
-185 SLEDLGAFWAWG
+185 EDLGAFWAWG
-197 AYVDNLS
+197 ASVDNLS
-204 AEAGMT
+204 ADAGMT
-210 SSVHFSGNSL
+210 SSVCFSGNSL
-220 TLSDTKIAAP
+220 TLSGTKIDAP
-230 KEMYVDGVMTE
+230 EIYVDGVMSQ
-241 QVNTVVAE
+241 QVNTVVVE
-249 DNRFVLENLT
+249 DNRLVLENLS
-259 ITTDTGYFR
+259 ITTDDGHFR
-268 GVTTVGADEAQ
+268 GVTAFGADEVQ
-279 IDRNKT
+279 IHRNET
-285 TVTDLTFS
+285 TVTGLIFS
-293 STDFAY
+293 STDFAS

-305 YDFGRAEAANNT
+305 NGFGRAEAANNT
-317 YIADGIELNG
+317 YMADGIELNG
-327 SDLILSGG
+327 SDLILRGG
-335 WFQDGDSAVFANNT
+335 RFLDGDSAVFSNNT

-358 SVSGELLTVYG
+358 STSGELLTVYG
-369 IQTRD
+369 MLTSG

-389 ITLSPWDAGSSYETE
+389 ITLSPSAAGTSYETE
-404 SLWARA
+404 ILSARA

-421 SGNLLSAHD
+421 SDNLLSAHD

-436 ILSAAYV
+436 MLSAAYV
-443 SGEDTASVSLIG
+443 SGKDTASVSLIG

-479 ARAAITGNAEISR
+479 ARAAISGNAEISR
-492 NAVSVKDV
+492 NEVSVKDV

-556 HSGADIS
+556 HSGADTS

-574 LDSDF
+574 LDSKF
-579 AGQFGV
+579 TGQLGV

-590 DIRGSADVSNN
+590 DIRGSAVVSNN
-601 AVELRNVTADHFSA
+601 AVELSNVTADRFYA

-620 VGYVTAD
+620 VGSDTAD

-686 ESYVMSVS
+686 GSSVMSVS
-694 ATDAGEARALNNTLE
+694 AKDAGEARALNNTLE

-724 HVVAAHLDA
+724 NVVAAHLDA

-748 SFTGTTRLWGV
+748 SFTGTTSLWGV

-766 GIASENH
+766 GI
-773 VALSGTKFSGT
+773 
-784 SNVAAVS
+784 
-791 LGATQAETENNVIIV
+791 
-806 EDSSFTGT
+806 
-814 TSLLGVR
+814 
-821 LTAENQGVASGNNVA
+821 ASGNNVA

-848 ATVLLGATQAETE
+848 AAVSLGATQAETE

-874 TTSLLGVQLAAEKR
+874 TTSLLGVQLAAENR

-894 SVSVSGATVSGYGLI
+894 SVSVSGVEVSGYGLI
-909 EAVSVYSQDTV
+909 EAVSVYSQNTV

-988 GTFTNKNTVVSVN
+988 GTFTNKNTIVSVN

-1041 GTGIVASGNVSARI
+1041 GTGIVASGDVSARI

-1111 IGLNVTEANKM
+1111 IGLNVTEANKK
-1122 NAVLTVKKATGG
+1122 NAVLTVTDADAG
-1134 QTEFDGVTIEIASD
+1134 QMEFNGVTIEIASD

-1153 SDTYQLINVEGGKY
+1153 SDTYQLINVEGGTY
-1167 TFKDLTVKE
+1167 TFTDLTVKE
-1176 SHTFIETTYTADGD
+1176 SHTFLETTYMADGK
-1190 VVLGNGENL
+1190 VVLGDGNSL
-1199 TSENNL
+1199 TSENDL

-1332 DGVLYVDGSLRA
+1332 DGVLYADGSLRA

-1375 GALWDLSESLKLDTY
+1375 GALWDLNESLKLDTY

-1409 NDKLDLDSTVTHA
+1409 NDKLELDSTVTHA

-1443 AYEHVFDGDAESAVN
+1443 AYEHAFDGDAESAVN

-1468 GDTGVFELGL
+1468 GDTGAFELGL

>member
-1 MLIANLRTKRT
+1 MLIENLRTKRT

-27 ASAADTLQGK
+27 ANATDTLQGQ
-37 VVADEAPNYSTQSGK
+37 VVADKAPNYSAQSGK
-52 QYWVLTGTE
+52 QYWVLTGAE

-105 VGGQT
+105 VGGQN
-110 STFASAVLVMNV
+110 STFASAVLLMNV

-131 ADANKATLN
+131 ADANKVTL
-140 TSADA
+140 DA
-145 AGSYAFSNIFAT
+145 NVEVSGGYAFTNIFAT

-170 IDDVEINVTVDPSDV
+170 IGDVEINLIADPSDD
-185 SLEDLGAFWAWG
+185 SDEDLGAFWAWG
-197 AYVDNLS
+197 ASVDNLS
-204 AEAGMT
+204 ADAGMT

-220 TLSDTKIAAP
+220 TLSGTKIDAP
-230 KEMYVDGVMTE
+230 EIYVDGVMTQ

-249 DNRFVLENLT
+249 DNRIVLENLS
-259 ITTDTGYFR
+259 ITTDDGHFR
-268 GVTTVGADEAQ
+268 GVTAFGADEVQ
-279 IDRNKT
+279 IHRNAT
-285 TVTDLTFS
+285 TAKDLTLS
-293 STDFAY
+293 PKTFAV

-305 YDFGRAEAANNT
+305 NGFGRAEAANNT
-317 YIADGIELNG
+317 YTAVGIELNG
-327 SDLILSGG
+327 SDLILRGG
-335 WFQDGDSAVFANNT
+335 RFLDGDSAVFSNNT

-358 SVSGELLTVYG
+358 STSGELLTVYG
-369 IQTRD
+369 MLTSG

-421 SGNLLSAHD
+421 SDNLLSVHD
-430 VHVHSA
+430 VHVYSA

-479 ARAAITGNAEISR
+479 ARAAISGNAEISR
-492 NAVSVKDV
+492 NEVSVKDV

-556 HSGADIS
+556 HSGADNS

-574 LDSDF
+574 LDSKF
-579 AGQFGV
+579 TGQLGV

-590 DIRGSADVSNN
+590 DIRGSAVVSNN
-601 AVELRNVTADHFSA
+601 AVELSNVTADRFYA

-620 VGYVTAD
+620 VGSETAD

-647 YAQFVAARSFFTDGD
+647 YAQFVAARSLFTDGD

-686 ESYVMSVS
+686 GSSVMSVS
-694 ATDAGEARALNNTLE
+694 ATEAGEARALNNTLE
-709 VSGLTARNDQGTAVT
+709 VSGLTASNDQGTAVT
-724 HVVAAHLDA
+724 NVVAAHLDA

-748 SFTGTTRLWGV
+748 SFTGTTSLWGV
-759 RLVAENQ
+759 RLV
-766 GIASENH
+766 
-773 VALSGTKFSGT
+773 
-784 SNVAAVS
+784 
-791 LGATQAETENNVIIV
+791 
-806 EDSSFTGT
+806 
-814 TSLLGVR
+814 
-821 LTAENQGVASGNNVA
+821 AENQGVASGNNVA

-848 ATVLLGATQAETE
+848 AAVFLGATQAETE
-861 NNAIVVEDSSFTG
+861 NNAIVVEDSTFTG
-874 TTSLLGVQLAAEKR
+874 TTSLLGVQLAAENR

-894 SVSVSGATVSGYGLI
+894 SVSVSGVEVSGYGLI
-909 EAVSVYSQDTV
+909 EAVSVCSQNTV

-988 GTFTNKNTVVSVN
+988 GTFTNKNTIVSVN

-1041 GTGIVASGNVSARI
+1041 GTGIVASGDVSARI

-1111 IGLNVTEANKM
+1111 IGLNVTQDNIDQ
-1122 NAVLTVKKATGG
+1122 AVLTVTQAAEG
-1134 QTEFDGVTIEIASD
+1134 QTKFDGVTIEIASD
-1148 DFLDS
+1148 DFLES

-1176 SHTFIETTYTADGD
+1176 SHTFLETTYTADGD

-1199 TSENNL
+1199 TSENDL

-1224 LGTVAFINQGA
+1224 LGTVAFVNQGA

-1291 NWTMAGFVEAGWAN
+1291 HWTLAGFVEAGWAN

-1375 GALWDLSESLKLDTY
+1375 GALWNLSECLKLDTY

-1396 YLDDDDVSLNNRY
+1396 YLDDDDLSLNNRY
-1409 NDKLDLDSTVTHA
+1409 NDKLELDSTVTHA

-1478 RIRPSLESN
+1478 NIRPSLESN

>member
-1 MLIANLRTKRT
+1 MLIESLRTKRT

-37 VVADEAPNYSTQSGK
+37 VVADEAPNYSAQSGK

-76 TVKLPDQIPV
+76 TVQLPDQIPV

-92 EADKAVANGNQMT
+92 DADKAVANGNQMT

-131 ADANKATLN
+131 ADANKVTLN

-220 TLSDTKIAAP
+220 TLSDTKIATP

-317 YIADGIELNG
+317 YMADGIELNG

-556 HSGADIS
+556 HSGADTS

-574 LDSDF
+574 LDSEF
-579 AGQFGV
+579 TGQLGV

-637 LIAEGVTASD
+637 LIAEGVTASN
-647 YAQFVAARSFFTDGD
+647 YSQFVAARSFFTDGD

-724 HVVAAHLDA
+724 NVVAAHLDA

-766 GIASENH
+766 GIASGNH

-784 SNVAAVS
+784 SNVAA
-791 LGATQAETENNVIIV
+791 
-806 EDSSFTGT
+806 
-814 TSLLGVR
+814 
-821 LTAENQGVASGNNVA
+821 
-836 LSGTKFSGTSNV
+836 
-848 ATVLLGATQAETE
+848 VLLGATQAETE

-874 TTSLLGVQLAAEKR
+874 TTSLLGVHLAAEKR

-940 IAGVDSSGKTVS
+940 IAGVDSSGKTVT

-1269 TGSYVDV
+1269 TASYVDV

-1375 GALWDLSESLKLDTY
+1375 GALWDLNESLKLDAY

>member
-1 MLIANLRTKRT
+1 M
-12 LLSLAV
+12 
-18 AAALTLSVQ
+18 
-27 ASAADTLQGK
+27 
-37 VVADEAPNYSTQSGK
+37 
-52 QYWVLTGTE
+52 
-61 QTAESNALTINDANG
+61 
-76 TVKLPDQIPV
+76 
-86 SHIYLS
+86 
-92 EADKAVANGNQMT
+92 
-105 VGGQT
+105 
-110 STFASAVLVMNV
+110 
-122 WADNVDSLE
+122 
-131 ADANKATLN
+131 
-140 TSADA
+140 
-145 AGSYAFSNIFAT
+145 
-157 RIGEATIRNSETV
+157 
-170 IDDVEINVTVDPSDV
+170 
-185 SLEDLGAFWAWG
+185 
-197 AYVDNLS
+197 
-204 AEAGMT
+204 
-210 SSVHFSGNSL
+210 
-220 TLSDTKIAAP
+220 
-230 KEMYVDGVMTE
+230 
-241 QVNTVVAE
+241 
-249 DNRFVLENLT
+249 
-259 ITTDTGYFR
+259 
-268 GVTTVGADEAQ
+268 
-279 IDRNKT
+279 
-285 TVTDLTFS
+285 
-293 STDFAY
+293 
-299 VEGMEV
+299 
-305 YDFGRAEAANNT
+305 
-317 YIADGIELNG
+317 
-327 SDLILSGG
+327 
-335 WFQDGDSAVFANNT
+335 
-349 VNIADVTAG
+349 
-358 SVSGELLTVYG
+358 LTVYG
-369 IQTRD
+369 MLTSG

-389 ITLSPWDAGSSYETE
+389 ITLSPSAAGSSVETE
-404 SLWARA
+404 SLSALA

-421 SGNLLSAHD
+421 SDNLLSVHD
-430 VHVHSA
+430 VHVYSA

-479 ARAAITGNAEISR
+479 ARAAISGNAEISR
-492 NAVSVKDV
+492 NEVSVKDV
-500 TAADLR
+500 TSADLR
-506 LYGGRYWAVGSTQN
+506 LYGGRYWAVGSAQN

-543 LWAARAGLGDEAY
+543 LWAARAGLGDEVY
-556 HSGADIS
+556 HSGADTS

-574 LDSDF
+574 LDSKF
-579 AGQFGV
+579 TGQLGV
-585 AGAEV
+585 AAAEV
-590 DIRGSADVSNN
+590 DIRGSAVVSNN
-601 AVELRNVTADHFSA
+601 AVELSNVTADRFYA

-620 VGYVTAD
+620 VGSDTAD

-686 ESYVMSVS
+686 GSSVMSVS
-694 ATDAGEARALNNTLE
+694 ATEAGEARALNNTLE
-709 VSGLTARNDQGTAVT
+709 VSGLTASNDQGTAVT
-724 HVVAAHLDA
+724 NVVAAHLDA

-739 NNATVVEDS
+739 NNATV
-748 SFTGTTRLWGV
+748 
-759 RLVAENQ
+759 
-766 GIASENH
+766 
-773 VALSGTKFSGT
+773 
-784 SNVAAVS
+784 
-791 LGATQAETENNVIIV
+791 V

-836 LSGTKFSGTSNV
+836 LSGTSNV

-861 NNAIVVEDSSFTG
+861 NNAMLVEDSSFTG
-874 TTSLLGVQLAAEKR
+874 TTSLLGVQLAAENR

-894 SVSVSGATVSGYGLI
+894 SVSVSGVEVSGYGLI
-909 EAVSVYSQDTV
+909 EAVSVYSQDTI

-988 GTFTNKNTVVSVN
+988 GTFTNKNTIVSVS
-1001 KSDITNGYVAGTLV
+1001 KSGITNGYVAGTLV

-1041 GTGIVASGNVSARI
+1041 GTGIVASGDVSARI

-1111 IGLNVTEANKM
+1111 IGLNVTQDNIDQ
-1122 NAVLTVKKATGG
+1122 AVLTVTQAAEG
-1134 QTEFDGVTIEIASD
+1134 QTKFDGVTIEIASD
-1148 DFLDS
+1148 DFLES

-1199 TSENNL
+1199 TSENDL

-1276 DGVTFMAGAGLRVNP
+1276 DGVTFMAGAGLRINP

-1375 GALWDLSESLKLDTY
+1375 GALWDLNESLKLDTY

-1396 YLDDDDVSLNNRY
+1396 YLDDDDVDLNNRY

-1443 AYEHVFDGDAESAVN
+1443 AYEHVFDGDAESSVN

>member
-1 MLIANLRTKRT
+1 MLIENLRTKRT

-37 VVADEAPNYSTQSGK
+37 VVADEAPNYSAQSGK
-52 QYWVLTGTE
+52 QYWVLTGAE

-76 TVKLPDQIPV
+76 TVKQADQIPV
-86 SHIYLS
+86 SHIYQF

-131 ADANKATLN
+131 ADANKVTL
-140 TSADA
+140 DA
-145 AGSYAFSNIFAT
+145 NVEASGGYAFTNIFAT
-157 RIGEATIRNSETV
+157 RIGEGTIRNSETV
-170 IDDVEINVTVDPSDV
+170 IGDVEINVIADPSGESD
-185 SLEDLGAFWAWG
+185 EDIGAFWAWG
-197 AYVDNLS
+197 AYVNNRS
-204 AEAGMT
+204 ADAGMT
-210 SSVHFSGNSL
+210 SSVRFSGNSL
-220 TLSDTKIAAP
+220 TLSGTKIDAP
-230 KEMYVDGVMTE
+230 EIYVDGVMSQ

-249 DNRFVLENLT
+249 DNRFVLENLS
-259 ITTDTGYFR
+259 ITTDDGHFR
-268 GVTTVGADEAQ
+268 GVTAVGADEAQ
-279 IDRNKT
+279 IYRNET
-285 TVTDLTFS
+285 TVTGLIFS
-293 STDFAY
+293 STDFAS

-305 YDFGRAEAANNT
+305 NGFGRAEAANNT
-317 YIADGIELNG
+317 YTADGIELNG
-327 SDLILSGG
+327 SDLILRGG
-335 WFQDGDSAVFANNT
+335 RFLDGDSAVFANNT
-349 VNIADVTAG
+349 VNIANVTAG

-369 IQTRD
+369 IQTSD
-374 VADVTANATT
+374 VADVSANATT

-421 SGNLLSAHD
+421 SDNLLSAHD

-443 SGEDTASVSLIG
+443 SGEDTASVSLTG

-556 HSGADIS
+556 HSGADNS

-574 LDSDF
+574 LDSKF
-579 AGQFGV
+579 TGQLGV

-590 DIRGSADVSNN
+590 DIRGSAVVSNN
-601 AVELRNVTADHFSA
+601 AVELSNVTADRFYA

-620 VGYVTAD
+620 VGSETAD

-647 YAQFVAARSFFTDGD
+647 YAQFVAARSLFTDGD

-686 ESYVMSVS
+686 GSSVMSVS
-694 ATDAGEARALNNTLE
+694 ATEAGEARARNNTLE
-709 VSGLTARNDQGTAVT
+709 VSGLTASNDQGTAVT
-724 HVVAAHLDA
+724 NVVAAHLDA
-733 TQAVAE
+733 TQAVA
-739 NNATVVEDS
+739 
-748 SFTGTTRLWGV
+748 
-759 RLVAENQ
+759 
-766 GIASENH
+766 
-773 VALSGTKFSGT
+773 
-784 SNVAAVS
+784 
-791 LGATQAETENNVIIV
+791 
-806 EDSSFTGT
+806 
-814 TSLLGVR
+814 
-821 LTAENQGVASGNNVA
+821 
-836 LSGTKFSGTSNV
+836 
-848 ATVLLGATQAETE
+848 E

-874 TTSLLGVQLAAEKR
+874 TTSLLGVQLAAENR

-894 SVSVSGATVSGYGLI
+894 SVSVSGVEVSGYGLI

-988 GTFTNKNTVVSVN
+988 GTFTNKNTIVSVS
-1001 KSDITNGYVAGTLV
+1001 KSGITNGYVAGTLV

-1041 GTGIVASGNVSARI
+1041 GTGIVASGDVSARI

-1072 DVSIKNGTSTRSGND
+1072 AVSVKNGTSTRSGND
-1087 VELTNSRLQLSGIN
+1087 VELTNSRLQLSGTN
-1101 EVGSISGFDT
+1101 TVGSISGFDT
-1111 IGLNVTEANKM
+1111 IGLNVTEANKEK
-1122 NAVLTVKKATGG
+1122 AVLTVTDADAG
-1134 QTEFDGVTIEIASD
+1134 QMEFNGVTIEIASD
-1148 DFLDS
+1148 DFFDS

-1176 SHTFIETTYTADGD
+1176 SHTFLETTYTAKGD
-1190 VVLGNGENL
+1190 VVLGNGNSL
-1199 TSENNL
+1199 TSDNEL

-1375 GALWDLSESLKLDTY
+1375 GAMWGINESLKLDTY

-1409 NDKLDLDSTVTHA
+1409 NDKLELDSTVTHA

-1433 NDYASWKVGA
+1433 NDNASWKVGA

>member
-1 MLIANLRTKRT
+1 MA
-12 LLSLAV
+12 
-18 AAALTLSVQ
+18 
-27 ASAADTLQGK
+27 
-37 VVADEAPNYSTQSGK
+37 
-52 QYWVLTGTE
+52 
-61 QTAESNALTINDANG
+61 
-76 TVKLPDQIPV
+76 
-86 SHIYLS
+86 
-92 EADKAVANGNQMT
+92 
-105 VGGQT
+105 
-110 STFASAVLVMNV
+110 
-122 WADNVDSLE
+122 
-131 ADANKATLN
+131 LN
-140 TSADA
+140 TNADA
-145 AGSYAFSNIFAT
+145 AGSYAFTNILAMK
-157 RIGEATIRNSETV
+157 IVDATIRNSETV
-170 IDDVEINVTVDPSDV
+170 IDDVEINVTVDPSDDSV
-185 SLEDLGAFWAWG
+185 EDLGAFWAWG
-197 AYVDNLS
+197 ASVDNLS
-204 AEAGMT
+204 ADAGMT
-210 SSVHFSGNSL
+210 SSVRFSGNSL
-220 TLSDTKIAAP
+220 TLSGTKIDAP
-230 KEMYVDGVMTE
+230 EIYVDGVMSQ

-249 DNRFVLENLT
+249 DNRFVLENLS
-259 ITTDTGYFR
+259 ITTDDGHFR
-268 GVTTVGADEAQ
+268 GVTAFGADEVQ
-279 IDRNKT
+279 IHRNAT
-285 TVTDLTFS
+285 TAKDLTLS
-293 STDFAY
+293 PKTFAV

-305 YDFGRAEAANNT
+305 NGFGRAEAANNT
-317 YIADGIELNG
+317 YTADGIELNG
-327 SDLILSGG
+327 SDLILRGG
-335 WFQDGDSAVFANNT
+335 RFLDGDSAVFANNT
-349 VNIADVTAG
+349 VKIANVTAG
-358 SVSGELLTVYG
+358 STSGELLTVYG
-369 IQTRD
+369 MLTSG
-374 VADVTANATT
+374 VADVMATATT

-389 ITLSPWDAGSSYETE
+389 IALSPWDAGSSDETE

-421 SGNLLSAHD
+421 SDNLLSAHD

-520 ASVVMNGNL
+520 DSVVMNGNL

-556 HSGADIS
+556 HSGADTS

-574 LDSDF
+574 LDSKF
-579 AGQFGV
+579 TGQLGV

-637 LIAEGVTASD
+637 LIAEGVTASN
-647 YAQFVAARSFFTDGD
+647 YSQFVAARSFFTDGD

-694 ATDAGEARALNNTLE
+694 ATDAGEARALNNTFE
-709 VSGLTARNDQGTAVT
+709 VSGLTASNDQGTAET
-724 HVVAAHLDA
+724 IVVAAHLYA

-739 NNATVVEDS
+739 NNAMVIKNS
-748 SFTGTTRLWGV
+748 SFVGTTVLEGV
-759 RLVAENQ
+759 NQ
-766 GIASENH
+766 R
-773 VALSGTKFSGT
+773 
-784 SNVAAVS
+784 
-791 LGATQAETENNVIIV
+791 TEN
-806 EDSSFTGT
+806 S
-814 TSLLGVR
+814 
-821 LTAENQGVASGNNVA
+821 GVASGNSVSVSKTN
-836 LSGTKFSGTSNV
+836 FSGTNNV
-848 ATVLLGATQAETE
+848 FAVDLVAMKAEVE
-861 NNAIVVEDSSFTG
+861 NNSMVVEDSAFAG
-874 TTSLLGVQLAAEKR
+874 TTALEGVNLTTENR
-888 GVASGT
+888 GVVSGT
-894 SVSVSGATVSGYGLI
+894 GVSISGATVTGYGLI
-909 EAVSVYSQDTV
+909 QAVAVQSPNTV
-920 EVNNS
+920 EVDNS
-925 TLLLSDVSMDGEPAL
+925 TLLLSDVSMEGEQAL
-940 IAGVDSSGKTVS
+940 IAGVAIFGKTVS
-952 VQNTLVQ
+952 VQNTFVQ
-959 ATEVDIQDNKELKE
+959 ATQLTMKDNGE
-973 RNVLAGVS
+973 RNALGGVS
-981 AFITNDG
+981 VEINDG
-988 GTFTNKNTVVSVN
+988 GTFTNENTVVSLLN
-1001 KSDITNGYVAGTLV
+1001 NSEITDGYVAGTLV
-1015 ALADGGQVEI
+1015 SLVDGGQVEI
-1025 NNQTVVVSY
+1025 NNQTVVVSN

-1041 GTGIVASGNVSARI
+1041 GTGIVASGDVSARI

-1072 DVSIKNGTSTRSGND
+1072 DVSVKSETSTRSGND
-1087 VELTNSRLQLSGIN
+1087 VELTNSRLQLSGTN
-1101 EVGSISGFDT
+1101 KVGSISGFDT
-1111 IGLNVTEANKM
+1111 IGLNVTEANKEK
-1122 NAVLTVKKATGG
+1122 AVLTVTDADAG
-1134 QTEFDGVTIEIASD
+1134 QMEFNGVTIEIASD
-1148 DFLDS
+1148 DFLES

-1190 VVLGNGENL
+1190 VVLGDGNSL
-1199 TSENNL
+1199 TSENDL

-1332 DGVLYVDGSLRA
+1332 DGVLYADGSLRA

-1375 GALWDLSESLKLDTY
+1375 GAMWGLNESLKLDTY

-1409 NDKLDLDSTVTHA
+1409 NDKLELDSTVTHA

-1433 NDYASWKVGA
+1433 NDNASWKVGA

>member
-1 MLIANLRTKRT
+1 MLIENLRTKRT

-27 ASAADTLQGK
+27 ANATDTLQGQ
-37 VVADEAPNYSTQSGK
+37 VVADKAPNYSAQSGK
-52 QYWVLTGTE
+52 QYWVLTGAE

-105 VGGQT
+105 VGGQN
-110 STFASAVLVMNV
+110 STFASAVLLMNV

-131 ADANKATLN
+131 ADANKVALN

-145 AGSYAFSNIFAT
+145 AGSYAFTNILAMK
-157 RIGEATIRNSETV
+157 IVDATIRNSETV
-170 IDDVEINVTVDPSDV
+170 INDVEINVTVDPSDDSV
-185 SLEDLGAFWAWG
+185 EDLGAFWAWG
-197 AYVDNLS
+197 ASVDNLS
-204 AEAGMT
+204 ADAGMT

-220 TLSDTKIAAP
+220 TLSGTKIAAP
-230 KEMYVDGVMTE
+230 EIYVDGVMTQ

-249 DNRFVLENLT
+249 DNRYVLENLS
-259 ITTDTGYFR
+259 ITTDDGHFR
-268 GVTTVGADEAQ
+268 GVTAFGADEVQ
-279 IDRNKT
+279 IHRNAT
-285 TVTDLTFS
+285 TAKDLTLS
-293 STDFAY
+293 PKTFAV

-305 YDFGRAEAANNT
+305 NGFGRAEAANNT
-317 YIADGIELNG
+317 YTADGIELNG
-327 SDLILSGG
+327 SALILRGG
-335 WFQDGDSAVFANNT
+335 RFLDGDSAVFSNNT
-349 VNIADVTAG
+349 VNIADITAG
-358 SVSGELLTVYG
+358 STSGELLTVYG
-369 IQTRD
+369 IQTSD
-374 VADVTANATT
+374 VADVSANATT

-421 SGNLLSAHD
+421 SDNLLSAHD

-443 SGEDTASVSLIG
+443 SGEDTASVSLTG

-479 ARAAITGNAEISR
+479 ARAAITGSAEISR

-556 HSGADIS
+556 HSGADNS

-574 LDSDF
+574 LDSKF
-579 AGQFGV
+579 TGQLGV

-601 AVELRNVTADHFSA
+601 AVELSNVTADRFYA

-620 VGYVTAD
+620 VGSETAD

-647 YAQFVAARSFFTDGD
+647 YAQFVAARSLFTDGD

-686 ESYVMSVS
+686 GSSVMSVS
-694 ATDAGEARALNNTLE
+694 ATEAGEARALNNTLE
-709 VSGLTARNDQGTAVT
+709 VSGLTASNDQGTAVT
-724 HVVAAHLDA
+724 NVVAAHLDA

-748 SFTGTTRLWGV
+748 SFTG
-759 RLVAENQ
+759 A
-766 GIASENH
+766 
-773 VALSGTKFSGT
+773 T
-784 SNVAAVS
+784 SS
-791 LGATQAETENNVIIV
+791 
-806 EDSSFTGT
+806 
-814 TSLLGVR
+814 LGVR

-848 ATVLLGATQAETE
+848 AAVSLGATQAETE
-861 NNAIVVEDSSFTG
+861 NNAMLVEDSSFTG
-874 TTSLLGVQLAAEKR
+874 TTSLWGVRLAAENR

-894 SVSVSGATVSGYGLI
+894 SVSVSGVEVSGYGLI
-909 EAVSVYSQDTV
+909 EAVSVYSQNTV
-920 EVNNS
+920 EVDNS
-925 TLLLSDVSMDGEPAL
+925 TLLLSNVSMDGKPAL
-940 IAGVDSSGKTVS
+940 IAGVDSLGKTVS

-988 GTFTNKNTVVSVN
+988 GTFTNKNTIVSVN

-1025 NNQTVVVSY
+1025 NNQTVVVSN

-1041 GTGIVASGNVSARI
+1041 GTGIVASGDVSARI

-1060 VLDNATVVGGVY
+1060 VLDNATVEGGVY
-1072 DVSIKNGTSTRSGND
+1072 AVSVKNGTSTRSGND
-1087 VELTNSRLQLSGIN
+1087 VELTNSRLQLSGTN
-1101 EVGSISGFDT
+1101 TVGSISGFDT
-1111 IGLNVTEANKM
+1111 IGLNVTEANKEK
-1122 NAVLTVKKATGG
+1122 AVLTVTDADAG
-1134 QTEFDGVTIEIASD
+1134 QMEFNGVTIEIASD
-1148 DFLDS
+1148 DFLES

-1176 SHTFIETTYTADGD
+1176 SHTFLETTYTADGD

-1199 TSENNL
+1199 TSENDL

-1224 LGTVAFINQGA
+1224 LGTVAFVNQGA

-1332 DGVLYVDGSLRA
+1332 DGVLYADGSLRA

-1375 GALWDLSESLKLDTY
+1375 GALWDLNESLKLDTY

-1409 NDKLDLDSTVTHA
+1409 NDKLELDSTVTHA

>member
-1 MLIANLRTKRT
+1 MLIENLRTKRT

-27 ASAADTLQGK
+27 ANATDTLQGQ
-37 VVADEAPNYSTQSGK
+37 VVADKAPNYSAQSGK
-52 QYWVLTGTE
+52 QYWVLTGAE

-76 TVKLPDQIPV
+76 TVKQADQIPV

-110 STFASAVLVMNV
+110 SKFDSAVLFMNV

-131 ADANKATLN
+131 VDANKVTL
-140 TSADA
+140 DA
-145 AGSYAFSNIFAT
+145 NVEASGGYAFTNIFAT

-170 IDDVEINVTVDPSDV
+170 IGDVEINLIADPSDD
-185 SLEDLGAFWAWG
+185 SDEDIGAFWAWG
-197 AYVDNLS
+197 AYVNNPS

-210 SSVHFSGNSL
+210 SSVRFSGNSL
-220 TLSDTKIAAP
+220 TLSGTKIDAP
-230 KEMYVDGVMTE
+230 EIYVDGVMTQ

-249 DNRFVLENLT
+249 DNRFVLENLS
-259 ITTDTGYFR
+259 ITTDDGHFR
-268 GVTTVGADEAQ
+268 GVTAFGADEVQ
-279 IDRNKT
+279 IHRNAT
-285 TVTDLTFS
+285 TAKDLTLS
-293 STDFAY
+293 PKTFAV

-305 YDFGRAEAANNT
+305 NGFGRAEAANNT
-317 YIADGIELNG
+317 YTADGIELNG
-327 SDLILSGG
+327 SDLILRGG
-335 WFQDGDSAVFANNT
+335 RFLDGDSAVFANNT
-349 VNIADVTAG
+349 VNIANVTAG

-369 IQTRD
+369 IQTSD
-374 VADVTANATT
+374 VADVSANATT

-421 SGNLLSAHD
+421 SDNLLSVHD

-479 ARAAITGNAEISR
+479 ARAAISGNAEISR
-492 NAVSVKDV
+492 NEVSVKDV

-506 LYGGRYWAVGSTQN
+506 LYGGRYWAVGSAQN

-543 LWAARAGLGDEAY
+543 LWAARAGLGDEVY
-556 HSGADIS
+556 HSGADTS

-574 LDSDF
+574 LDSKF
-579 AGQFGV
+579 TGQLGV

-590 DIRGSADVSNN
+590 DIRGSAVVSNN
-601 AVELRNVTADHFSA
+601 AVELSNVTADRFYA

-620 VGYVTAD
+620 VGSETAD

-647 YAQFVAARSFFTDGD
+647 YAQFVAARSLFTDGD

-686 ESYVMSVS
+686 GSSVMSVS
-694 ATDAGEARALNNTLE
+694 ATEAGEARALNNTLE
-709 VSGLTARNDQGTAVT
+709 VSGLTASNDQGTAVT
-724 HVVAAHLDA
+724 NVVAAHLDA

-748 SFTGTTRLWGV
+748 SFTGTT
-759 RLVAENQ
+759 
-766 GIASENH
+766 
-773 VALSGTKFSGT
+773 
-784 SNVAAVS
+784 
-791 LGATQAETENNVIIV
+791 
-806 EDSSFTGT
+806 
-814 TSLLGVR
+814 SLLGVQ
-821 LTAENQGVASGNNVA
+821 LAVENRGVASGNNVA
-836 LSGTKFSGTSNV
+836 LSGTEFFGTSNV
-848 ATVLLGATQAETE
+848 AAVFLGATQAEAE
-861 NNAIVVEDSSFTG
+861 NNAMVVEDSSFTG
-874 TTSLLGVQLAAEKR
+874 TTSLLGVQLAAENR

-894 SVSVSGATVSGYGLI
+894 SVSVSGVEVSGYGLI

-940 IAGVDSSGKTVS
+940 IAGVDGSGKTVS

-1041 GTGIVASGNVSARI
+1041 GTGIVASGDVSARI

-1111 IGLNVTEANKM
+1111 IGLNVTEANKEK
-1122 NAVLTVKKATGG
+1122 AVLTVTDADAG
-1134 QTEFDGVTIEIASD
+1134 QMEFNGVTIEIASD
-1148 DFLDS
+1148 DFLES
-1153 SDTYQLINVEGGKY
+1153 SDTYQLINVEGGTY
-1167 TFKDLTVKE
+1167 TFTDLTVKE
-1176 SHTFIETTYTADGD
+1176 SHTFLETTYMADGK
-1190 VVLGNGENL
+1190 VVLDDGNSL
-1199 TSENNL
+1199 TSENDL

-1332 DGVLYVDGSLRA
+1332 DGVLYADGSLRA

-1375 GALWDLSESLKLDTY
+1375 GAMWGLNESLKLDTY
-1390 ARYMVT
+1390 VRYMVT

-1409 NDKLDLDSTVTHA
+1409 NDKLELDSTVTHA

>member
-1 MLIANLRTKRT
+1 MLIENLRTKRT

-27 ASAADTLQGK
+27 ANATDTLQGQ
-37 VVADEAPNYSTQSGK
+37 VVADKAPNYSAQSGK
-52 QYWVLTGTE
+52 QYWVLTGAE

-76 TVKLPDQIPV
+76 TVKQADQIPV

-110 STFASAVLVMNV
+110 SKFDSAVLFMNV

-131 ADANKATLN
+131 VDANKVTL
-140 TSADA
+140 DA
-145 AGSYAFSNIFAT
+145 NVEASGGYAFTNIFAT

-170 IDDVEINVTVDPSDV
+170 IGDVEINLIADPSDD
-185 SLEDLGAFWAWG
+185 SDEDIGAFWAWG
-197 AYVDNLS
+197 AYVNNPS

-210 SSVHFSGNSL
+210 SSVRFSGNSL
-220 TLSDTKIAAP
+220 TLSGTKIAAP
-230 KEMYVDGVMTE
+230 EIYVDGVMTQ

-249 DNRFVLENLT
+249 DNRYVLENLS
-259 ITTDTGYFR
+259 ITTDDGHFR
-268 GVTTVGADEAQ
+268 GVTAVGADEAQ
-279 IDRNKT
+279 IYRNET
-285 TVTDLTFS
+285 TVTGLIFS
-293 STDFAY
+293 STDFAS

-305 YDFGRAEAANNT
+305 NGFGRAEAANNT
-317 YIADGIELNG
+317 YTADGIELNG
-327 SDLILSGG
+327 SDLILRGG
-335 WFQDGDSAVFANNT
+335 RFLDGDSAVFANNT
-349 VNIADVTAG
+349 VNIANVTAG

-369 IQTRD
+369 IQTSD
-374 VADVTANATT
+374 VADVSANATT

-421 SGNLLSAHD
+421 SDNLLSVHD

-556 HSGADIS
+556 HSGADNS

-574 LDSDF
+574 LDSKF
-579 AGQFGV
+579 TGQLGV

-590 DIRGSADVSNN
+590 DIRGSAVVSNN
-601 AVELRNVTADHFSA
+601 AVELSNVTADRFYA

-620 VGYVTAD
+620 VGSETVD

-647 YAQFVAARSFFTDGD
+647 YAQFVAARSLFTDGD

-686 ESYVMSVS
+686 GSSVMSVS
-694 ATDAGEARALNNTLE
+694 ATEAGEARALNNTLE
-709 VSGLTARNDQGTAVT
+709 VSGLTASNDQGTAVT
-724 HVVAAHLDA
+724 NVVAAHLDA

-739 NNATVVEDS
+739 NNATV
-748 SFTGTTRLWGV
+748 
-759 RLVAENQ
+759 
-766 GIASENH
+766 
-773 VALSGTKFSGT
+773 
-784 SNVAAVS
+784 
-791 LGATQAETENNVIIV
+791 V

-848 ATVLLGATQAETE
+848 AAVFLGATQAEAE

-874 TTSLLGVQLAAEKR
+874 TTSLLGVQLAAENR

-894 SVSVSGATVSGYGLI
+894 SVSVSGVEVSGYGLI
-909 EAVSVYSQDTV
+909 EAVSVYSQNTV
-920 EVNNS
+920 EVDNS
-925 TLLLSDVSMDGEPAL
+925 TLLLSNVSMDGKPAL
-940 IAGVDSSGKTVS
+940 IAGVDSLGKTVS

-988 GTFTNKNTVVSVN
+988 GTFTNKNTIVSVN

-1025 NNQTVVVSY
+1025 NNQTVVVSN

-1041 GTGIVASGNVSARI
+1041 GTGIVASGDVSARI

-1060 VLDNATVVGGVY
+1060 VLDNATVEGGVY
-1072 DVSIKNGTSTRSGND
+1072 AVSVKNGTSTRSGND
-1087 VELTNSRLQLSGIN
+1087 VELTNSRLQLSGTN
-1101 EVGSISGFDT
+1101 TVGSISGFDT
-1111 IGLNVTEANKM
+1111 IGLNVTEANKEK
-1122 NAVLTVKKATGG
+1122 AVLTVTDADAG
-1134 QTEFDGVTIEIASD
+1134 QMEFNGVTIEIASD
-1148 DFLDS
+1148 DFLES

-1176 SHTFIETTYTADGD
+1176 SHTFLETTYTADGD

-1199 TSENNL
+1199 TSENDL

-1224 LGTVAFINQGA
+1224 LGTVAFVNQGA

-1332 DGVLYVDGSLRA
+1332 DGVLYADGSLRA

-1375 GALWDLSESLKLDTY
+1375 GALWDLNESLKLDTY

-1396 YLDDDDVSLNNRY
+1396 YLDDDDVDLNNRY
-1409 NDKLDLDSTVTHA
+1409 NDKLELDSTVTHA

>member
-1 MLIANLRTKRT
+1 MLIANLRAKRT

-37 VVADEAPNYSTQSGK
+37 VVADEAPNYSAQSGK
-52 QYWVLTGTE
+52 QYWVLTGAE

-105 VGGQT
+105 IGGQK
-110 STFASAVLVMNV
+110 STFASAILPTNI
-122 WADNVDSLE
+122 WADNCESFE
-131 ADANKATLN
+131 ADANKMTLN
-140 TSADA
+140 SSVDA

-157 RIGEATIRNSETV
+157 RIGEATIRNSETM
-170 IDDVEINVTVDPSDV
+170 INDVEINVTVDPSGV
-185 SLEDLGAFWAWG
+185 SLEDRGAFWAWG
-197 AYVDNLS
+197 AYVDNFS
-204 AEAGMT
+204 ADAGMT
-210 SSVHFSGNSL
+210 SSVHFSENSL

-249 DNRFVLENLT
+249 GNRFVLENLS
-259 ITTDTGYFR
+259 ISTDDGYFR
-268 GVTTVGADEAQ
+268 GVTAFGADEVQ
-279 IDRNKT
+279 IHRNAT
-285 TVTDLTFS
+285 TVKDLTLS
-293 STDFAY
+293 PKTFAV

-305 YDFGRAEAANNT
+305 YGFGRAEAANNT
-317 YIADGIELNG
+317 YTADGIELNG

-335 WFQDGDSAVFANNT
+335 WFQDGDSVVISNNT

-369 IQTRD
+369 IQTSD
-374 VADVTANATT
+374 VADVSANATT

-389 ITLSPWDAGSSYETE
+389 IALSPWDAGSSVETE

-421 SGNLLSAHD
+421 NDNLLSAHD

-500 TAADLR
+500 TTADLR

-556 HSGADIS
+556 HSGADNS

-574 LDSDF
+574 LDSKF
-579 AGQFGV
+579 TGQLGV

-637 LIAEGVTASD
+637 LIAEGVTASN
-647 YAQFVAARSFFTDGD
+647 YSQFVAARSFFTDGD

-709 VSGLTARNDQGTAVT
+709 VSGLTASNDQGTAET
-724 HVVAAHLDA
+724 IVVAAHLYA

-739 NNATVVEDS
+739 NNAMVIKNSSFVGTTVLEGVNQRTENSGVASGNSVSVSKTNFSGTNNIFAVDLVAMKAEVENNSMVVEDS
-748 SFTGTTRLWGV
+748 SFAGTTALEGV
-759 RLVAENQ
+759 NLTTENR
-766 GIASENH
+766 G
-773 VALSGTKFSGT
+773 VVSGTG
-784 SNVAAVS
+784 VS
-791 LGATQAETENNVIIV
+791 I
-806 EDSSFTGT
+806 
-814 TSLLGVR
+814 
-821 LTAENQGVASGNNVA
+821 
-836 LSGTKFSGTSNV
+836 
-848 ATVLLGATQAETE
+848 
-861 NNAIVVEDSSFTG
+861 
-874 TTSLLGVQLAAEKR
+874 
-888 GVASGT
+888 
-894 SVSVSGATVSGYGLI
+894 SGATVTGYGLI
-909 EAVSVYSQDTV
+909 QAVAVQSPNTV
-920 EVNNS
+920 EVDNS
-925 TLLLSDVSMDGEPAL
+925 TLLLSDVSMEGEQAL
-940 IAGVDSSGKTVS
+940 IAGVAIFGKTVS
-952 VQNTLVQ
+952 VQNTFVQ
-959 ATEVDIQDNKELKE
+959 ATQLTMKDNGE
-973 RNVLAGVS
+973 RNALGGVS
-981 AFITNDG
+981 VEINDG
-988 GTFTNKNTVVSVN
+988 GTFTNENTVVSLLN
-1001 KSDITNGYVAGTLV
+1001 NSEITDGYVAGTLV
-1015 ALADGGQVEI
+1015 SLVDGGQVEI
-1025 NNQTVVVSY
+1025 NNQTVVVSN

-1041 GTGIVASGNVSARI
+1041 GTGIVASGDVSARI

-1072 DVSIKNGTSTRSGND
+1072 DVSVKSETSTRGGND
-1087 VELTNSRLQLSGIN
+1087 VELTNSRLQLSGTN
-1101 EVGSISGFDT
+1101 KVGSISGFVT
-1111 IGLNVTEANKM
+1111 IGLNVTEANKEK
-1122 NAVLTVKKATGG
+1122 AVLTVTDADAG
-1134 QTEFDGVTIEIASD
+1134 QMEFNGVTIEIASD
-1148 DFLDS
+1148 DFLES
-1153 SDTYQLINVEGGKY
+1153 SDTYQLINVEGGTY
-1167 TFKDLTVKE
+1167 TFTDLTVKE
-1176 SHTFIETTYTADGD
+1176 SHTFLETTYMADGK
-1190 VVLGNGENL
+1190 VVLDDGNSL
-1199 TSENNL
+1199 TSENDL

-1332 DGVLYVDGSLRA
+1332 DGVLYADGSLRA

-1375 GALWDLSESLKLDTY
+1375 GAMWGLNESLKLDTY
-1390 ARYMVT
+1390 VRYMVT

-1409 NDKLDLDSTVTHA
+1409 NDKLELDSTVTHA

-1433 NDYASWKVGA
+1433 NDYASWKVGS
-1443 AYEHVFDGDAESAVN
+1443 AYEHVFDGDAESAMN

>member
-1 MLIANLRTKRT
+1 MLIENLRTKRT

-27 ASAADTLQGK
+27 ANATDTLQGQ
-37 VVADEAPNYSTQSGK
+37 VVADKAPNYSAQSGK
-52 QYWVLTGTE
+52 QYWVLTGAE

-76 TVKLPDQIPV
+76 TVKQADQIPV

-110 STFASAVLVMNV
+110 SKFDSAVLFMNV

-131 ADANKATLN
+131 ADANKVTL
-140 TSADA
+140 DA
-145 AGSYAFSNIFAT
+145 NVEASGGYAFTNIFAT

-170 IDDVEINVTVDPSDV
+170 IGDVEINVIADPSDD
-185 SLEDLGAFWAWG
+185 SDEDIGAFWAWG
-197 AYVDNLS
+197 AYVNNPS

-220 TLSDTKIAAP
+220 TLSGTKIAAP
-230 KEMYVDGVMTE
+230 EIYVDGVMTQ

-249 DNRFVLENLT
+249 DNRYVLENLS
-259 ITTDTGYFR
+259 ITTDDGHFR
-268 GVTTVGADEAQ
+268 GVTAVGADEAQ
-279 IDRNKT
+279 IYRNET
-285 TVTDLTFS
+285 TVTGLIFS
-293 STDFAY
+293 STDFAS

-305 YDFGRAEAANNT
+305 NGFGRAEAANNT
-317 YIADGIELNG
+317 YTADGIELNG
-327 SDLILSGG
+327 SDLILRGG
-335 WFQDGDSAVFANNT
+335 RFLDGDSAVFANNT
-349 VNIADVTAG
+349 VNITNVTAG

-369 IQTRD
+369 IQTSD
-374 VADVTANATT
+374 VADVSANATT

-421 SGNLLSAHD
+421 SDNLLSVHD

-479 ARAAITGNAEISR
+479 ARAAISGNAEISR
-492 NAVSVKDV
+492 NEVSVKDV

-506 LYGGRYWAVGSTQN
+506 LYGGRYWAVGSAQN

-543 LWAARAGLGDEAY
+543 LWAARAGLGDEVY
-556 HSGADIS
+556 HSGADTS

-574 LDSDF
+574 LDSKF
-579 AGQFGV
+579 TGQLGV

-590 DIRGSADVSNN
+590 DIRGSAVVSNN
-601 AVELRNVTADHFSA
+601 AVELSNVTADRFYA

-620 VGYVTAD
+620 VGSETAD

-673 GNRLEMTDATLSG
+673 GNRLEMTDVTLSG
-686 ESYVMSVS
+686 EVRVL
-694 ATDAGEARALNNTLE
+694 ATWASEAGEVRASNNTLRI
-709 VSGLTARNDQGTAVT
+709 SGLTADNNQADTASEVIA
-724 HVVAAHLDA
+724 VDLDA
-733 TQAVAE
+733 MQAEVE
-739 NNATVVEDS
+739 NNSMV
-748 SFTGTTRLWGV
+748 
-759 RLVAENQ
+759 
-766 GIASENH
+766 
-773 VALSGTKFSGT
+773 
-784 SNVAAVS
+784 
-791 LGATQAETENNVIIV
+791 V

-814 TSLLGVR
+814 TSLLGVQ
-821 LTAENQGVASGNNVA
+821 LAVENRGVASGNNVA
-836 LSGTKFSGTSNV
+836 LSGTEFSGTSNV
-848 ATVLLGATQAETE
+848 AAVFLGATQAETE
-861 NNAIVVEDSSFTG
+861 NNAMVVEDSSFTG
-874 TTSLLGVQLAAEKR
+874 TTSLLGVQLAAENR

-894 SVSVSGATVSGYGLI
+894 SVTVSGVEVSGYGLI

-988 GTFTNKNTVVSVN
+988 GTFTNKNTIVSVN
-1001 KSDITNGYVAGTLV
+1001 KSGITNGYVAGTLV

-1041 GTGIVASGNVSARI
+1041 GTGIVASGDVSARI

-1072 DVSIKNGTSTRSGND
+1072 DVSVKSETSTRSGND
-1087 VELTNSRLQLSGIN
+1087 VELTNSRLQLSGTN
-1101 EVGSISGFDT
+1101 TVGSISGFDT
-1111 IGLNVTEANKM
+1111 IGLNVTEANKKK
-1122 NAVLTVKKATGG
+1122 AVLTVTDADAG
-1134 QTEFDGVTIEIASD
+1134 QMEFNGVTIEIASD

-1176 SHTFIETTYTADGD
+1176 SHTFLETTYTAKGD
-1190 VVLGNGENL
+1190 VVLGNGNSL
-1199 TSENNL
+1199 TSENEL

-1375 GALWDLSESLKLDTY
+1375 GALWDLNESLKLDTY

-1409 NDKLDLDSTVTHA
+1409 NDKIELDSTVTHA

-1478 RIRPSLESN
+1478 RIRLSLESD

>member
-37 VVADEAPNYSTQSGK
+37 VVADEAPNYSAQSGK
-52 QYWVLTGTE
+52 QYWVLTGAE

-105 VGGQT
+105 IGGQK
-110 STFASAVLVMNV
+110 STFASAILPTNI
-122 WADNVDSLE
+122 WADNCESFE
-131 ADANKATLN
+131 ADANKMTLN
-140 TSADA
+140 SSVDA

-157 RIGEATIRNSETV
+157 RIGEATIRNSETM
-170 IDDVEINVTVDPSDV
+170 INDVEINVTVDPSGV
-185 SLEDLGAFWAWG
+185 SLEDRGAFWAWG
-197 AYVDNLS
+197 AYVDNFS
-204 AEAGMT
+204 ADAGMT
-210 SSVHFSGNSL
+210 SSVHFSENSL

-249 DNRFVLENLT
+249 GNRFVLENLS
-259 ITTDTGYFR
+259 ISTDDGYFR
-268 GVTTVGADEAQ
+268 GVTAFGADEVQ
-279 IDRNKT
+279 IHRNAT
-285 TVTDLTFS
+285 TVKDLTLS
-293 STDFAY
+293 PKTFAV

-305 YDFGRAEAANNT
+305 YGFGRAEAANNT
-317 YIADGIELNG
+317 YTADGIELNG

-335 WFQDGDSAVFANNT
+335 WFQDGDSVVISNNT

-369 IQTRD
+369 IQTSD
-374 VADVTANATT
+374 VADVSANATT

-410 VSVSDAETVSA
+410 VSVFDAETVSA
-421 SGNLLSAHD
+421 SDNLLSAHD

-443 SGEDTASVSLIG
+443 SGEDTASVSLTG
-455 NKVELSNSETM
+455 NRVELSNVES
-466 QSTDFENGLTIYG
+466 QLDSDFENGLTIYG
-479 ARAAITGNAEISR
+479 ARAAISGNAEISR
-492 NAVSVKDV
+492 NEVSVKDV

-506 LYGGRYWAVGSTQN
+506 LYGGRYWAVGLAQN

-543 LWAARAGLGDEAY
+543 LWAARAGLGDEVY
-556 HSGADIS
+556 HSGVDTS

-574 LDSDF
+574 LDSKF
-579 AGQFGV
+579 IGQLGV

-590 DIRGSADVSNN
+590 DIRGSAVVSNN
-601 AVELRNVTADHFSA
+601 AVELRNVTADRFYA

-620 VGYVTAD
+620 VGSDTAD

-637 LIAEGVTASD
+637 LIAEGMTASD
-647 YAQFVAARSFFTDGD
+647 YAQFVAARSLFTDGD

-686 ESYVMSVS
+686 GSSVMSVS
-694 ATDAGEARALNNTLE
+694 ATEAGEARALNNTLE
-709 VSGLTARNDQGTAVT
+709 VSGLTASNDQGTAVT
-724 HVVAAHLDA
+724 NVVAAHLDA

-748 SFTGTTRLWGV
+748 SFTGTTSLWGV
-759 RLVAENQ
+759 RLV
-766 GIASENH
+766 
-773 VALSGTKFSGT
+773 
-784 SNVAAVS
+784 
-791 LGATQAETENNVIIV
+791 
-806 EDSSFTGT
+806 
-814 TSLLGVR
+814 
-821 LTAENQGVASGNNVA
+821 AENQGVASGNNVA

-848 ATVLLGATQAETE
+848 AAVFLGATQAEAE

-874 TTSLLGVQLAAEKR
+874 TTSLLGVQLAAENR

-894 SVSVSGATVSGYGLI
+894 SVSVSGVEVSGYGLI

-988 GTFTNKNTVVSVN
+988 GTFTNKNTIVSVS
-1001 KSDITNGYVAGTLV
+1001 KSGITNGYVAGTLV

-1041 GTGIVASGNVSARI
+1041 GTGIVASGDVSARI

-1072 DVSIKNGTSTRSGND
+1072 AVSVKNGTSTRSGND
-1087 VELTNSRLQLSGIN
+1087 VELTNSRLQLSGTN
-1101 EVGSISGFDT
+1101 TVGSISGFDT
-1111 IGLNVTEANKM
+1111 IGLNVTEANKEK
-1122 NAVLTVKKATGG
+1122 AVLTVTDADAG
-1134 QTEFDGVTIEIASD
+1134 QMEFNGVTIEIASD
-1148 DFLDS
+1148 DFLES

-1167 TFKDLTVKE
+1167 TFTGLTVKE
-1176 SHTFIETTYTADGD
+1176 SHTFLETTYTAEDG
-1190 VVLGNGENL
+1190 VVLDADHGL
-1199 TSENNL
+1199 TSENDL

-1241 GIAAMVDAA
+1241 GIAALVDAA

-1344 GRATTEFA
+1344 GRATIEFA

-1375 GALWDLSESLKLDTY
+1375 GAMWGINESLKLDTY

-1409 NDKLDLDSTVTHA
+1409 NDKLELDSTVTHA

-1433 NDYASWKVGA
+1433 NDNASWKVGA

>member
-1 MLIANLRTKRT
+1 MLIENLRTKRT

-27 ASAADTLQGK
+27 ANATDTLQGQ
-37 VVADEAPNYSTQSGK
+37 VVADKAPNYSAQSGK
-52 QYWVLTGTE
+52 QYWVLTGAE

-76 TVKLPDQIPV
+76 TVKQADQIPV

-110 STFASAVLVMNV
+110 SKFDSAVLFMNV

-131 ADANKATLN
+131 VDANKVTL
-140 TSADA
+140 DA
-145 AGSYAFSNIFAT
+145 NVEASGGYAFTNIFAT

-170 IDDVEINVTVDPSDV
+170 IGDVEINLIADPSDD
-185 SLEDLGAFWAWG
+185 SDEDIGAFWAWG
-197 AYVDNLS
+197 AYVNNPS

-210 SSVHFSGNSL
+210 SSVRFSGNSL
-220 TLSDTKIAAP
+220 TLSGTKIAAP
-230 KEMYVDGVMTE
+230 EIYVDGVMTQ

-249 DNRFVLENLT
+249 DNRYVLENLS
-259 ITTDTGYFR
+259 ITTDDGHFR
-268 GVTTVGADEAQ
+268 GVTAVGADEAQ
-279 IDRNKT
+279 IYRNET
-285 TVTDLTFS
+285 TVTGLIFS
-293 STDFAY
+293 STYFAS

-305 YDFGRAEAANNT
+305 NGFGRAEAANNT
-317 YIADGIELNG
+317 YTADGIELNG
-327 SDLILSGG
+327 SDLILRGG
-335 WFQDGDSAVFANNT
+335 RFLDGDSAVFANNT
-349 VNIADVTAG
+349 VNIANVTAG

-369 IQTRD
+369 IQTSD
-374 VADVTANATT
+374 VADVSANATT

-421 SGNLLSAHD
+421 SDNLLSVHD

-479 ARAAITGNAEISR
+479 ARAAISGNAEISR
-492 NAVSVKDV
+492 NEVSVKDV

-506 LYGGRYWAVGSTQN
+506 LYGGRYWAVGSAQN

-543 LWAARAGLGDEAY
+543 LWAARAGLGDEVY
-556 HSGADIS
+556 HSGADTS

-574 LDSDF
+574 LDSKF
-579 AGQFGV
+579 TGQLGV

-590 DIRGSADVSNN
+590 DIRGSAVVSNN
-601 AVELRNVTADHFSA
+601 AVELSNVTADRFYA

-620 VGYVTAD
+620 VGSETAD

-647 YAQFVAARSFFTDGD
+647 YAQFVAARSLFTDGD

-686 ESYVMSVS
+686 GSSVMSVS
-694 ATDAGEARALNNTLE
+694 ATEAGEARALNNTLE
-709 VSGLTARNDQGTAVT
+709 VSGLTASNDQGTAVT
-724 HVVAAHLDA
+724 NVVAAHLDA

-739 NNATVVEDS
+739 NNATV
-748 SFTGTTRLWGV
+748 
-759 RLVAENQ
+759 
-766 GIASENH
+766 
-773 VALSGTKFSGT
+773 
-784 SNVAAVS
+784 
-791 LGATQAETENNVIIV
+791 V

-861 NNAIVVEDSSFTG
+861 NNAMLVEDSSFTG
-874 TTSLLGVQLAAEKR
+874 TTSLLGVKLAAENR

-894 SVSVSGATVSGYGLI
+894 SVSVSGVEVSGYGLI
-909 EAVSVYSQDTV
+909 EAVSVYSQNTV
-920 EVNNS
+920 EVDNS
-925 TLLLSDVSMDGEPAL
+925 TLLLSNVSMDGKPAL
-940 IAGVDSSGKTVS
+940 IAGVDSLGKTVS

-988 GTFTNKNTVVSVN
+988 GTFTNKNTIVSVN
-1001 KSDITNGYVAGTLV
+1001 KSGITNGYVAGTLV

-1041 GTGIVASGNVSARI
+1041 GTGIVASGDVSARI

-1072 DVSIKNGTSTRSGND
+1072 DVSVKSETSTRSGND
-1087 VELTNSRLQLSGIN
+1087 VELTNSRLQLSGTN
-1101 EVGSISGFDT
+1101 TVGSISGFDT
-1111 IGLNVTEANKM
+1111 IGLNVTEANKEK
-1122 NAVLTVKKATGG
+1122 AVLTVTDADAG
-1134 QTEFDGVTIEIASD
+1134 QMEFNGVTIEIASD
-1148 DFLDS
+1148 DFLES

-1176 SHTFIETTYTADGD
+1176 SHTFLETTYTADGD

-1199 TSENNL
+1199 TSENDL

-1224 LGTVAFINQGA
+1224 LGTVAFVNQGA

-1332 DGVLYVDGSLRA
+1332 DGVLYADGSLRA

-1375 GALWDLSESLKLDTY
+1375 GALWDLNESLKLDTY

-1396 YLDDDDVSLNNRY
+1396 YLDDDDVDLNNRY
-1409 NDKLDLDSTVTHA
+1409 NDKLELDSTVTHA

>member
-1 MLIANLRTKRT
+1 MLIESLRTKRT

-37 VVADEAPNYSTQSGK
+37 VVADEAPNYSAQSGK

-76 TVKLPDQIPV
+76 TVQLPDQIPV

-92 EADKAVANGNQMT
+92 DADKAVANGNQMT

-131 ADANKATLN
+131 ADANKVTLN

-317 YIADGIELNG
+317 YMADGIELSG

-389 ITLSPWDAGSSYETE
+389 ITLSPWNAGSSYETE

-590 DIRGSADVSNN
+590 DIRGSAVVSNN
-601 AVELRNVTADHFSA
+601 AVELRNVTADRFSA

-620 VGYVTAD
+620 VGYEMAD

-724 HVVAAHLDA
+724 NVVAAHLDA
-733 TQAVAE
+733 KQAVAE
-739 NNATVVEDS
+739 NNAT
-748 SFTGTTRLWGV
+748 
-759 RLVAENQ
+759 
-766 GIASENH
+766 
-773 VALSGTKFSGT
+773 
-784 SNVAAVS
+784 
-791 LGATQAETENNVIIV
+791 
-806 EDSSFTGT
+806 
-814 TSLLGVR
+814 
-821 LTAENQGVASGNNVA
+821 
-836 LSGTKFSGTSNV
+836 
-848 ATVLLGATQAETE
+848 
-861 NNAIVVEDSSFTG
+861 VVEDSSFTG

-988 GTFTNKNTVVSVN
+988 GTFTNKNTVASVN

-1291 NWTMAGFVEAGWAN
+1291 NWTMAGFIEAGWAN
-1305 SASHVEGTRGDGDH
+1305 SAGHVEGTRGDGDH

-1352 GRYGQDS
+1352 GRYAQDS

-1368 MSAHVGL
+1368 ASAHVGL
-1375 GALWDLSESLKLDTY
+1375 GAMWGLTESLKLDTY
-1390 ARYMVT
+1390 ARYTVT
-1396 YLDDDDVSLNNRY
+1396 YLDDDNVSLNNRY

-1493 AKGYVGDREGVTG
+1493 AKGYEGDREGVTG

>member
-1 MLIANLRTKRT
+1 MLIENLRTKRT

-27 ASAADTLQGK
+27 ANATDTLQGQ
-37 VVADEAPNYSTQSGK
+37 VVADKAPNYSAQSGK
-52 QYWVLTGTE
+52 QYWVLTGAE

-76 TVKLPDQIPV
+76 TVKQADQIPV

-110 STFASAVLVMNV
+110 SKFDSAVLFMNV

-131 ADANKATLN
+131 VDANKVTL
-140 TSADA
+140 DA
-145 AGSYAFSNIFAT
+145 NVEASGGYAFTNIFAT

-170 IDDVEINVTVDPSDV
+170 IGDVEINLIADPSDD
-185 SLEDLGAFWAWG
+185 SDEDIGAFWAWG
-197 AYVDNLS
+197 AYVNNRS

-230 KEMYVDGVMTE
+230 EIYVDGVLTE

-259 ITTDTGYFR
+259 ITTDRGYFR
-268 GVTTVGADEAQ
+268 GVTAVGADEAQ
-279 IDRNKT
+279 IHRNET
-285 TVTDLTFS
+285 TVTGLIFS
-293 STDFAY
+293 STDFAS

-305 YDFGRAEAANNT
+305 NGFGRAEAANNT
-317 YIADGIELNG
+317 YTADGIELNG
-327 SDLILSGG
+327 SDLILRGG
-335 WFQDGDSAVFANNT
+335 RFLDGDSAVFANNT
-349 VNIADVTAG
+349 VNIANVTAG

-369 IQTRD
+369 IQTSD
-374 VADVTANATT
+374 VADVSANATT

-421 SGNLLSAHD
+421 SDNLLSVHD

-556 HSGADIS
+556 HSGADNS

-574 LDSDF
+574 LDSKF
-579 AGQFGV
+579 TGQLGV

-590 DIRGSADVSNN
+590 DIRGSAVVSNN
-601 AVELRNVTADHFSA
+601 AVELSNVTADRFYA

-620 VGYVTAD
+620 VGSETAD

-647 YAQFVAARSFFTDGD
+647 YAQFVAARSLFTDGD

-686 ESYVMSVS
+686 GSSVMSVS
-694 ATDAGEARALNNTLE
+694 ATEAGEARALNNTLE
-709 VSGLTARNDQGTAVT
+709 VSGLTASNDQGTAVT
-724 HVVAAHLDA
+724 NVVAAHLDA

-748 SFTGTTRLWGV
+748 SFTGTTSLWGV

-766 GIASENH
+766 GVASGNN

-791 LGATQAETENNVIIV
+791 LGATQAETENNAMLV

-814 TSLLGVR
+814 TSLLGVH
-821 LTAENQGVASGNNVA
+821 
-836 LSGTKFSGTSNV
+836 
-848 ATVLLGATQAETE
+848 
-861 NNAIVVEDSSFTG
+861 
-874 TTSLLGVQLAAEKR
+874 LAAEKR

-894 SVSVSGATVSGYGLI
+894 CVSVSGVEVSGYGLI

-988 GTFTNKNTVVSVN
+988 GTFTNKNTIVSVN

-1025 NNQTVVVSY
+1025 NNQTVVVSN

-1041 GTGIVASGNVSARI
+1041 GTGIVASGDVSARI

-1060 VLDNATVVGGVY
+1060 VLDNATVEGGVY
-1072 DVSIKNGTSTRSGND
+1072 AVSVKNGTSTRSGND
-1087 VELTNSRLQLSGIN
+1087 VELTNSRLQLSGTN
-1101 EVGSISGFDT
+1101 TVGSISGFDT
-1111 IGLNVTEANKM
+1111 IGLNVTEANKEK
-1122 NAVLTVKKATGG
+1122 AVLTVTQAAEG
-1134 QTEFDGVTIEIASD
+1134 QTKFDGVTIEIASD
-1148 DFLDS
+1148 DFLES

-1176 SHTFIETTYTADGD
+1176 SHTFLETTYTADGD

-1199 TSENNL
+1199 TSENDL

-1224 LGTVAFINQGA
+1224 LGTVAFVNQGA

-1332 DGVLYVDGSLRA
+1332 DGVLYADGSLRA

-1375 GALWDLSESLKLDTY
+1375 GALWDLNESLKLDTY

-1396 YLDDDDVSLNNRY
+1396 YLDDDDVDLNNRY
-1409 NDKLDLDSTVTHA
+1409 NDKLELDSTVTHA

>member
-1 MLIANLRTKRT
+1 MLIENLRTKRT

-18 AAALTLSVQ
+18 ATALTLSVQ
-27 ASAADTLQGK
+27 ANAANTLQGK

-52 QYWVLTGTE
+52 QYWVLTGAE

-76 TVKLPDQIPV
+76 TVKQADQIPV

-110 STFASAVLVMNV
+110 SKFDSAVLFMNV

-131 ADANKATLN
+131 ADANKVTL
-140 TSADA
+140 DA
-145 AGSYAFSNIFAT
+145 NVEASGGYAFTNIFAT

-170 IDDVEINVTVDPSDV
+170 IGDVEINVIADPSDD
-185 SLEDLGAFWAWG
+185 SDEDIGAFWAWG
-197 AYVDNLS
+197 AYVNNPS

-220 TLSDTKIAAP
+220 TLSGTKIAAP
-230 KEMYVDGVMTE
+230 EIYVDGVMTQ

-249 DNRFVLENLT
+249 DNRYVLENLS
-259 ITTDTGYFR
+259 ITTDDGHFR
-268 GVTTVGADEAQ
+268 GVTAVGADEAQ
-279 IDRNKT
+279 IYRNET
-285 TVTDLTFS
+285 TVTGLIFS
-293 STDFAY
+293 STDFAS

-305 YDFGRAEAANNT
+305 NGFGRAEAANNT
-317 YIADGIELNG
+317 YTADGIELNG
-327 SDLILSGG
+327 NDLILRGG
-335 WFQDGDSAVFANNT
+335 RFLDGDSAVFANNT
-349 VNIADVTAG
+349 VNITNVTAG

-369 IQTRD
+369 IQTSD
-374 VADVTANATT
+374 VADVSANATT

-421 SGNLLSAHD
+421 SDNLLSVHD

-479 ARAAITGNAEISR
+479 ARAAISGNAEISR
-492 NAVSVKDV
+492 NEVSVKDV

-506 LYGGRYWAVGSTQN
+506 LYGGRYWAVGSAQN

-543 LWAARAGLGDEAY
+543 LWAARAGLGDEVY
-556 HSGADIS
+556 HSGADTS

-574 LDSDF
+574 LDSKF
-579 AGQFGV
+579 TGQLGV

-590 DIRGSADVSNN
+590 DIRGSAVVSNN
-601 AVELRNVTADHFSA
+601 AVELSNVTADRFYA

-620 VGYVTAD
+620 VGSETAD

-647 YAQFVAARSFFTDGD
+647 YAQFVAARSLFTDGD

-686 ESYVMSVS
+686 GSSVMSVS
-694 ATDAGEARALNNTLE
+694 ATEAGEARALNNTLE
-709 VSGLTARNDQGTAVT
+709 VSGLTASNDQGTAVT
-724 HVVAAHLDA
+724 NVVAAHLDA

-739 NNATVVEDS
+739 NNATV
-748 SFTGTTRLWGV
+748 
-759 RLVAENQ
+759 
-766 GIASENH
+766 
-773 VALSGTKFSGT
+773 
-784 SNVAAVS
+784 
-791 LGATQAETENNVIIV
+791 V

-861 NNAIVVEDSSFTG
+861 NNAMLVEDSSFTG
-874 TTSLLGVQLAAEKR
+874 TTSLLGVKLAAENR

-894 SVSVSGATVSGYGLI
+894 SVSVSGVEVSGYGLI
-909 EAVSVYSQDTV
+909 EAVSVYSQNTV
-920 EVNNS
+920 EVDNS
-925 TLLLSDVSMDGEPAL
+925 TLLLSNVSMDGKPAL
-940 IAGVDSSGKTVS
+940 IAGVDSLGKTVS

-988 GTFTNKNTVVSVN
+988 GTFTNKNTIVSVN

-1025 NNQTVVVSY
+1025 NNQTVVVSN

-1041 GTGIVASGNVSARI
+1041 GTGIVASGDVSARI

-1072 DVSIKNGTSTRSGND
+1072 DVSVKSETSTRSGND
-1087 VELTNSRLQLSGIN
+1087 VELTNSRLQLSGTN
-1101 EVGSISGFDT
+1101 TVGSISGFDT
-1111 IGLNVTEANKM
+1111 IGLNVTEANKKK
-1122 NAVLTVKKATGG
+1122 AVLTVTDADAG
-1134 QTEFDGVTIEIASD
+1134 QMEFNGVTIEIASD
-1148 DFLDS
+1148 DFLES

-1190 VVLGNGENL
+1190 VVLGDGNSL
-1199 TSENNL
+1199 TSENDL

-1332 DGVLYVDGSLRA
+1332 DGVLYADGSLRA

-1375 GALWDLSESLKLDTY
+1375 GALWDLNESLKLDTY

-1409 NDKLDLDSTVTHA
+1409 NDKLELDSTVTHA

-1458 SFSLDVPSLE
+1458 SVSLDVPSLE

>member
-131 ADANKATLN
+131 ADANKVTLN
-140 TSADA
+140 TSVDA

-305 YDFGRAEAANNT
+305 YDFGRAEAANNA
-317 YIADGIELNG
+317 YMADGIELNG

-335 WFQDGDSAVFANNT
+335 RFQDGDSAVFANNT
-349 VNIADVTAG
+349 VSIADVTAG
-358 SVSGELLTVYG
+358 SVSGELLTAYG

-389 ITLSPWDAGSSYETE
+389 ITLSPWDAGSSNETE

-421 SGNLLSAHD
+421 SDNLLSAHD

-455 NKVELSNSETM
+455 NRVELSNSETM

-590 DIRGSADVSNN
+590 DIRGSAVVSNN
-601 AVELRNVTADHFSA
+601 AVELRNVTADRFSA

-620 VGYVTAD
+620 VGYEMAD

-686 ESYVMSVS
+686 GSSLMSVS

-724 HVVAAHLDA
+724 NVVAAHLDA

-766 GIASENH
+766 GIASGNH

-791 LGATQAETENNVIIV
+791 LGATQAETENNVII
-806 EDSSFTGT
+806 
-814 TSLLGVR
+814 
-821 LTAENQGVASGNNVA
+821 
-836 LSGTKFSGTSNV
+836 
-848 ATVLLGATQAETE
+848 
-861 NNAIVVEDSSFTG
+861 VEDSSFTG

-1001 KSDITNGYVAGTLV
+1001 KSDITNGYVAGSLV

-1291 NWTMAGFVEAGWAN
+1291 NWTMAGFIEAGWAN
-1305 SASHVEGTRGDGDH
+1305 SAGHVEGTRGDGDH

-1352 GRYGQDS
+1352 GRYAQDS

-1368 MSAHVGL
+1368 ASAHVGL
-1375 GALWDLSESLKLDTY
+1375 GAMWGLTESLKLDTY
-1390 ARYMVT
+1390 ARYTVT
-1396 YLDDDDVSLNNRY
+1396 YLDDDNVSLNNRY
-1409 NDKLDLDSTVTHA
+1409 DDRLELDSTVTHA

>member
-1 MLIANLRTKRT
+1 MPDTGLA
-12 LLSLAV
+12 LAV
-18 AAALTLSVQ
+18 TKKTPLR
-27 ASAADTLQGK
+27 K
-37 VVADEAPNYSTQSGK
+37 
-52 QYWVLTGTE
+52 
-61 QTAESNALTINDANG
+61 
-76 TVKLPDQIPV
+76 
-86 SHIYLS
+86 
-92 EADKAVANGNQMT
+92 
-105 VGGQT
+105 
-110 STFASAVLVMNV
+110 
-122 WADNVDSLE
+122 SLE
-131 ADANKATLN
+131 RTVFRSGVLLGP
-140 TSADA
+140 S
-145 AGSYAFSNIFAT
+145 FHQP
-157 RIGEATIRNSETV
+157 RISSDPRFCMAKISET
-170 IDDVEINVTVDPSDV
+170 IVET
-185 SLEDLGAFWAWG
+185 
-197 AYVDNLS
+197 NL
-204 AEAGMT
+204 AG
-210 SSVHFSGNSL
+210 G
-220 TLSDTKIAAP
+220 
-230 KEMYVDGVMTE
+230 
-241 QVNTVVAE
+241 
-249 DNRFVLENLT
+249 
-259 ITTDTGYFR
+259 
-268 GVTTVGADEAQ
+268 
-279 IDRNKT
+279 
-285 TVTDLTFS
+285 
-293 STDFAY
+293 
-299 VEGMEV
+299 
-305 YDFGRAEAANNT
+305 
-317 YIADGIELNG
+317 
-327 SDLILSGG
+327 
-335 WFQDGDSAVFANNT
+335 
-349 VNIADVTAG
+349 
-358 SVSGELLTVYG
+358 
-369 IQTRD
+369 
-374 VADVTANATT
+374 
-384 VTLDK
+384 
-389 ITLSPWDAGSSYETE
+389 
-404 SLWARA
+404 
-410 VSVSDAETVSA
+410 
-421 SGNLLSAHD
+421 
-430 VHVHSA
+430 
-436 ILSAAYV
+436 
-443 SGEDTASVSLIG
+443 
-455 NKVELSNSETM
+455 
-466 QSTDFENGLTIYG
+466 
-479 ARAAITGNAEISR
+479 
-492 NAVSVKDV
+492 
-500 TAADLR
+500 
-506 LYGGRYWAVGSTQN
+506 
-520 ASVVMNGNL
+520 
-529 LEVENVTNTGPEAD
+529 
-543 LWAARAGLGDEAY
+543 

-574 LDSDF
+574 LDTDF

-590 DIRGSADVSNN
+590 DIRGSAVVSNN
-601 AVELRNVTADHFSA
+601 AVELRNVTADRFSA

-620 VGYVTAD
+620 VGYEMAD

-686 ESYVMSVS
+686 GSSVMSVS

-709 VSGLTARNDQGTAVT
+709 VSGLTARNDQGTAVPN
-724 HVVAAHLDA
+724 VVAAHLDA
-733 TQAVAE
+733 KQAVAE

-766 GIASENH
+766 GIASGNH
-773 VALSGTKFSGT
+773 VALSGTKFSGS
-784 SNVAAVS
+784 SNVAA
-791 LGATQAETENNVIIV
+791 
-806 EDSSFTGT
+806 
-814 TSLLGVR
+814 
-821 LTAENQGVASGNNVA
+821 
-836 LSGTKFSGTSNV
+836 
-848 ATVLLGATQAETE
+848 VLLGATQAETE

-973 RNVLAGVS
+973 RYVLAGVS

-1087 VELTNSRLQLSGIN
+1087 VELTNSRLQLSGTN
-1101 EVGSISGFDT
+1101 TVGSISGFDT
-1111 IGLNVTEANKM
+1111 IVLNVTEANKEK
-1122 NAVLTVKKATGG
+1122 AVLTVTDADAG
-1134 QTEFDGVTIEIASD
+1134 QMEFNGVTIEIASD
-1148 DFLDS
+1148 DFLES

-1167 TFKDLTVKE
+1167 TFKNLTVKE

-1305 SASHVEGTRGDGDH
+1305 SASHVEGTRVDGDH

-1332 DGVLYVDGSLRA
+1332 DGVFYVDGSLRA

-1375 GALWDLSESLKLDTY
+1375 GALWDLNESLKLDTY

>member
-1 MLIANLRTKRT
+1 MLIENLRTKRT

-18 AAALTLSVQ
+18 ATALTLSVQ
-27 ASAADTLQGK
+27 ANAADTLQGK
-37 VVADEAPNYSTQSGK
+37 VVADEAPNYSAQSGK
-52 QYWVLTGTE
+52 QYWVLTGAE

-76 TVKLPDQIPV
+76 TVKQADQIPV
-86 SHIYLS
+86 SHIYLF
-92 EADKAVANGNQMT
+92 ETDKAVANGNQMT

-131 ADANKATLN
+131 ADANKVTLN

-145 AGSYAFSNIFAT
+145 AGSYAFSNILAT

-170 IDDVEINVTVDPSDV
+170 IDDVEINVTVDSSDV

-197 AYVDNLS
+197 AYVNNRS

-230 KEMYVDGVMTE
+230 EIYVDGVLTE

-259 ITTDTGYFR
+259 ITTDRGYFR
-268 GVTTVGADEAQ
+268 GVTAVGADEAQ
-279 IDRNKT
+279 IHRNET
-285 TVTDLTFS
+285 TVTGLIFS
-293 STDFAY
+293 STDFAS

-305 YDFGRAEAANNT
+305 NGFGRAEAANNT
-317 YIADGIELNG
+317 YMADGIELNG
-327 SDLILSGG
+327 SDLILRGG
-335 WFQDGDSAVFANNT
+335 RFLDGDSVVFFNNT
-349 VNIADVTAG
+349 VNIADITAG
-358 SVSGELLTVYG
+358 STSGELLTVYG
-369 IQTRD
+369 MLTSG

-389 ITLSPWDAGSSYETE
+389 ITLSPSAAGSSVETE
-404 SLWARA
+404 SLSALA
-410 VSVSDAETVSA
+410 VSVFDAETVSA
-421 SGNLLSAHD
+421 SDNLLSGHD

-443 SGEDTASVSLIG
+443 SGKDTASVSLIG

-506 LYGGRYWAVGSTQN
+506 LYGGRYWTVGSTQN

-556 HSGADIS
+556 HSGADNS

-574 LDSDF
+574 LDSKF
-579 AGQFGV
+579 TGQLGV

-590 DIRGSADVSNN
+590 DIRGSAVVSNN
-601 AVELRNVTADHFSA
+601 AVELSNVTADRFYA

-620 VGYVTAD
+620 VGSETAD

-647 YAQFVAARSFFTDGD
+647 YAQFVAARSLFTDGD

-686 ESYVMSVS
+686 GSSVMSVS
-694 ATDAGEARALNNTLE
+694 ATEAGEARALNNTLE
-709 VSGLTARNDQGTAVT
+709 VSGLTASNDQGTAVT
-724 HVVAAHLDA
+724 NVVAAHLDA

-748 SFTGTTRLWGV
+748 SFTGTTSLWGV

-766 GIASENH
+766 GVASGNN

-791 LGATQAETENNVIIV
+791 LGATQAETENNAMLV

-814 TSLLGVR
+814 TSLLGVH
-821 LTAENQGVASGNNVA
+821 
-836 LSGTKFSGTSNV
+836 
-848 ATVLLGATQAETE
+848 
-861 NNAIVVEDSSFTG
+861 
-874 TTSLLGVQLAAEKR
+874 LAAEKR

-894 SVSVSGATVSGYGLI
+894 CVSVSGVEVSGYGLI

-988 GTFTNKNTVVSVN
+988 GTFTNKNTIVSVN

-1025 NNQTVVVSY
+1025 NNQTVVVSN

-1041 GTGIVASGNVSARI
+1041 GTGIVASGDVSARI

-1060 VLDNATVVGGVY
+1060 VLDNATVEGGVY
-1072 DVSIKNGTSTRSGND
+1072 AVSVKNGTSTRSGND
-1087 VELTNSRLQLSGIN
+1087 VELTNSRLQLSGTN
-1101 EVGSISGFDT
+1101 TVGSISGFDT
-1111 IGLNVTEANKM
+1111 IGLNVTEANKEK
-1122 NAVLTVKKATGG
+1122 AVLTVTQAAEG
-1134 QTEFDGVTIEIASD
+1134 QTKFDGVTIEIASD
-1148 DFLDS
+1148 DFLES

-1199 TSENNL
+1199 TSENDL

-1276 DGVTFMAGAGLRVNP
+1276 DGVTFMAGAGLRINP

-1375 GALWDLSESLKLDTY
+1375 GALWDLNESLKLDTY

-1396 YLDDDDVSLNNRY
+1396 YLDDDDVDLNNRY

-1468 GDTGVFELGL
+1468 GDTGVFELGM

>member
-37 VVADEAPNYSTQSGK
+37 VVADEAPNYSAQSGK
-52 QYWVLTGTE
+52 QYWVLTGAE

-105 VGGQT
+105 IGGQK
-110 STFASAVLVMNV
+110 STFASAILPTNI
-122 WADNVDSLE
+122 WADNCESFE
-131 ADANKATLN
+131 ADANKMTLN
-140 TSADA
+140 SSVDA

-157 RIGEATIRNSETV
+157 RIGEATIRNSETM
-170 IDDVEINVTVDPSDV
+170 INDVEINVTVDPSGV
-185 SLEDLGAFWAWG
+185 SLEDRGAFWAWG
-197 AYVDNLS
+197 AYVDNFS
-204 AEAGMT
+204 ADAGMT
-210 SSVHFSGNSL
+210 SSVHFSENSL

-249 DNRFVLENLT
+249 GNRFVLENLS
-259 ITTDTGYFR
+259 ISTDDGYFR
-268 GVTTVGADEAQ
+268 GVTAFGADEVQ
-279 IDRNKT
+279 IHRNAT
-285 TVTDLTFS
+285 TVKDLTLS
-293 STDFAY
+293 PKTFAV

-305 YDFGRAEAANNT
+305 YGFGRAEAANNT
-317 YIADGIELNG
+317 YTADGIELNG

-335 WFQDGDSAVFANNT
+335 WFQDGDSVVISNNS
-349 VNIADVTAG
+349 VNIADVTAE

-369 IQTRD
+369 IQTSD
-374 VADVTANATT
+374 VADVSANATT

-389 ITLSPWDAGSSYETE
+389 IALSPWDAGSSVETE

-421 SGNLLSAHD
+421 NDNLLSAHD

-479 ARAAITGNAEISR
+479 ARAAISGNAEISR

-500 TAADLR
+500 TTADLR

-556 HSGADIS
+556 HSGADTS

-574 LDSDF
+574 LDSKF
-579 AGQFGV
+579 TGQLGV

-590 DIRGSADVSNN
+590 DIRGSAVVSNN

-637 LIAEGVTASD
+637 LIAEGVTASN
-647 YAQFVAARSFFTDGD
+647 YSQFVAARSFFTDGD

-709 VSGLTARNDQGTAVT
+709 VSGLTASNDQGTAET
-724 HVVAAHLDA
+724 IVVAAHLYA

-739 NNATVVEDS
+739 NNAMVIKNSSFVGTTVLEGLNQQTENSGVASGNSVSVSKTNFSGTNNVFAVDLVAMKAEVENNSMVVEDS
-748 SFTGTTRLWGV
+748 SFAGTTALEGV
-759 RLVAENQ
+759 NLTTENR
-766 GIASENH
+766 G
-773 VALSGTKFSGT
+773 VVSGTG
-784 SNVAAVS
+784 VS
-791 LGATQAETENNVIIV
+791 I
-806 EDSSFTGT
+806 
-814 TSLLGVR
+814 
-821 LTAENQGVASGNNVA
+821 
-836 LSGTKFSGTSNV
+836 
-848 ATVLLGATQAETE
+848 
-861 NNAIVVEDSSFTG
+861 
-874 TTSLLGVQLAAEKR
+874 
-888 GVASGT
+888 
-894 SVSVSGATVSGYGLI
+894 SGATVTGYGLI
-909 EAVSVYSQDTV
+909 QAVAVQSPNTV
-920 EVNNS
+920 EVDNS
-925 TLLLSDVSMDGEPAL
+925 TLLLSDVSMEGEQAL
-940 IAGVDSSGKTVS
+940 IAGVAIFGKTVS
-952 VQNTLVQ
+952 VQNTFVQ
-959 ATEVDIQDNKELKE
+959 ATLLTMKDNGE
-973 RNVLAGVS
+973 RNALGGVS
-981 AFITNDG
+981 VEINDG
-988 GTFTNKNTVVSVN
+988 GTFTNENTVVSLLN
-1001 KSDITNGYVAGTLV
+1001 NSEITDGYVAGTLV
-1015 ALADGGQVEI
+1015 SLVDGGQVEI
-1025 NNQTVVVSY
+1025 NNQTVVVSN

-1041 GTGIVASGNVSARI
+1041 GTGIVASGDVSARI

-1060 VLDNATVVGGVY
+1060 VLDNATVEGGVY
-1072 DVSIKNGTSTRSGND
+1072 DVSVKNGTSTRSGND
-1087 VELTNSRLQLSGIN
+1087 VELTNSRLQLSGTN
-1101 EVGSISGFDT
+1101 TVGSISGFDT
-1111 IGLNVTEANKM
+1111 IGLNVTEANKEK
-1122 NAVLTVKKATGG
+1122 AVLTVTDADAG
-1134 QTEFDGVTIEIASD
+1134 QMEFNGVTIEIASD
-1148 DFLDS
+1148 DFLES

-1167 TFKDLTVKE
+1167 TFTGLTVKE
-1176 SHTFIETTYTADGD
+1176 SHTFLETTYTAEDG
-1190 VVLGNGENL
+1190 VVLDADHGL
-1199 TSENNL
+1199 TSENDL

-1241 GIAAMVDAA
+1241 GIAALVDAA

-1375 GALWDLSESLKLDTY
+1375 GAMWDLNESLKLDTY

-1396 YLDDDDVSLNNRY
+1396 YLDDDDVGLNNRY
-1409 NDKLDLDSTVTHA
+1409 NDKLELDSTVTHA

>member
-1 MLIANLRTKRT
+1 MLIENLRTKRT

-18 AAALTLSVQ
+18 ATALTLSVQ
-27 ASAADTLQGK
+27 ANAADTLQGK

-52 QYWVLTGTE
+52 QYWVLTGAE

-76 TVKLPDQIPV
+76 TVKQANQIPV

-105 VGGQT
+105 IGGQT
-110 STFASAVLVMNV
+110 STFASAFLVMNV

-131 ADANKATLN
+131 ADANKVTL
-140 TSADA
+140 DA
-145 AGSYAFSNIFAT
+145 NVEASGGYAFTNIFAT

-170 IDDVEINVTVDPSDV
+170 IGDVEINLIADPSDD
-185 SLEDLGAFWAWG
+185 SDEDIGAFWAWG
-197 AYVDNLS
+197 AYVNNPS

-210 SSVHFSGNSL
+210 SSVRFSGNSL
-220 TLSDTKIAAP
+220 TLSGTKIDAP
-230 KEMYVDGVMTE
+230 EIYVDGVMTQ

-249 DNRFVLENLT
+249 DNRFVLENLS
-259 ITTDTGYFR
+259 ITTDDGHFR
-268 GVTTVGADEAQ
+268 GVTAFGADEVQ
-279 IDRNKT
+279 IHRNAT
-285 TVTDLTFS
+285 TAKDLTLS
-293 STDFAY
+293 PKTFAV

-305 YDFGRAEAANNT
+305 NSFGRAEAANNT
-317 YIADGIELNG
+317 YTADGIELNG
-327 SDLILSGG
+327 SDLILRGG
-335 WFQDGDSAVFANNT
+335 RFLDGDSAVFANNT
-349 VNIADVTAG
+349 VNIANVTAG

-369 IQTRD
+369 IQTSD
-374 VADVTANATT
+374 VADVSANATT

-421 SGNLLSAHD
+421 SDNLLSVHD

-479 ARAAITGNAEISR
+479 ARAAISGNAEISR
-492 NAVSVKDV
+492 NEVSVKDV

-506 LYGGRYWAVGSTQN
+506 LYGGRYWAVGSAQN

-543 LWAARAGLGDEAY
+543 LWAARAGLGDEVY
-556 HSGADIS
+556 HSGADTS

-574 LDSDF
+574 LDSKF
-579 AGQFGV
+579 TGQLGV

-590 DIRGSADVSNN
+590 DIRGSAVVSNN
-601 AVELRNVTADHFSA
+601 AVELSNVTADRFYA
-615 LGASY
+615 LVASY
-620 VGYVTAD
+620 VGSETAD

-647 YAQFVAARSFFTDGD
+647 YAQFVAARSLFTDGD

-686 ESYVMSVS
+686 GSSVMSVS
-694 ATDAGEARALNNTLE
+694 ATEAGEARALNNTLE
-709 VSGLTARNDQGTAVT
+709 VSGLTASNDQGTAVT
-724 HVVAAHLDA
+724 NVVAAHLDA

-739 NNATVVEDS
+739 NNATV
-748 SFTGTTRLWGV
+748 
-759 RLVAENQ
+759 
-766 GIASENH
+766 
-773 VALSGTKFSGT
+773 
-784 SNVAAVS
+784 
-791 LGATQAETENNVIIV
+791 V

-861 NNAIVVEDSSFTG
+861 NNAMLVEDSSFTG
-874 TTSLLGVQLAAEKR
+874 TTSLLGVKLAAENR

-894 SVSVSGATVSGYGLI
+894 SVSVSGVEVSGYGLI
-909 EAVSVYSQDTV
+909 EAVSVYSQNTV
-920 EVNNS
+920 EVDNS
-925 TLLLSDVSMDGEPAL
+925 TLLLSNVSMDGKPAL
-940 IAGVDSSGKTVS
+940 IAGVDSLGKTVS

-988 GTFTNKNTVVSVN
+988 GTFTNKNTIVSVN

-1025 NNQTVVVSY
+1025 NNQTVVVSN

-1041 GTGIVASGNVSARI
+1041 GTGIVASGDVSARI

-1060 VLDNATVVGGVY
+1060 VLDNATVEGGVY
-1072 DVSIKNGTSTRSGND
+1072 AVSVKNGTSTRSGND
-1087 VELTNSRLQLSGIN
+1087 VELTNSRLQLSGTN
-1101 EVGSISGFDT
+1101 TVGSISGFDT
-1111 IGLNVTEANKM
+1111 IGLNVTEANKEK
-1122 NAVLTVKKATGG
+1122 AVLTVTDADAG
-1134 QTEFDGVTIEIASD
+1134 QMEFNGVTIEIASD
-1148 DFLDS
+1148 DFLES

-1176 SHTFIETTYTADGD
+1176 SHTFLETTYTADGD

-1199 TSENNL
+1199 TSENDL

-1224 LGTVAFINQGA
+1224 LGTVAFVNQGA

-1332 DGVLYVDGSLRA
+1332 DGVLYADGSLRA

-1375 GALWDLSESLKLDTY
+1375 GALWDLNESLKLDTY

-1409 NDKLDLDSTVTHA
+1409 NDKLELDSTVTHA

>member
-131 ADANKATLN
+131 ADANKVTLDSN
-140 TSADA
+140 VEAS
-145 AGSYAFSNIFAT
+145 GGYAFTNIFAT
-157 RIGEATIRNSETV
+157 RIGEGTIRNSETV
-170 IDDVEINVTVDPSDV
+170 IGDVEINVIADPSGESD
-185 SLEDLGAFWAWG
+185 EDLGAFWAWG
-197 AYVDNLS
+197 AYVNNRS

-220 TLSDTKIAAP
+220 TLSGTKIAAP
-230 KEMYVDGVMTE
+230 EIYVDGVMTE

-249 DNRFVLENLT
+249 GNRFVLENLS
-259 ITTDTGYFR
+259 ISTDDGYFR
-268 GVTTVGADEAQ
+268 GVTAFGADEVQ
-279 IDRNKT
+279 IHRNAT
-285 TVTDLTFS
+285 TVKDLTFS

-374 VADVTANATT
+374 VADVTANETT

-421 SGNLLSAHD
+421 SDNLLSAHD

-590 DIRGSADVSNN
+590 DIRGSAVVSNN
-601 AVELRNVTADHFSA
+601 AVELRNVTADRFSA

-620 VGYVTAD
+620 VGYEMAD

-686 ESYVMSVS
+686 GSSVMSVS

-724 HVVAAHLDA
+724 NVVAAHLDA

-748 SFTGTTRLWGV
+748 SFTGTTRLW
-759 RLVAENQ
+759 
-766 GIASENH
+766 
-773 VALSGTKFSGT
+773 
-784 SNVAAVS
+784 
-791 LGATQAETENNVIIV
+791 
-806 EDSSFTGT
+806 
-814 TSLLGVR
+814 
-821 LTAENQGVASGNNVA
+821 
-836 LSGTKFSGTSNV
+836 
-848 ATVLLGATQAETE
+848 
-861 NNAIVVEDSSFTG
+861 
-874 TTSLLGVQLAAEKR
+874 GVQLAAEKR

-988 GTFTNKNTVVSVN
+988 GTFTNKNTVASVN

-1235 EFIADE
+1235 EFITDE

-1291 NWTMAGFVEAGWAN
+1291 NWTMAGFIEAGWAN

-1352 GRYGQDS
+1352 GRYAQDS

-1375 GALWDLSESLKLDTY
+1375 GAMWGLTERLKLDTY

-1409 NDKLDLDSTVTHA
+1409 NDKLDLNSTVTHA

>member
-37 VVADEAPNYSTQSGK
+37 VVADEAPNYFTQSGK

-76 TVKLPDQIPV
+76 TVQLPDQIPV

-131 ADANKATLN
+131 ADANKVTLDSN
-140 TSADA
+140 VEAS
-145 AGSYAFSNIFAT
+145 GGYAFTNIFAT
-157 RIGEATIRNSETV
+157 RIGEGTIRNSETV
-170 IDDVEINVTVDPSDV
+170 IGDVEINVIADPSGESD
-185 SLEDLGAFWAWG
+185 EDLGAFWAWG
-197 AYVDNLS
+197 AYVNNRS

-220 TLSDTKIAAP
+220 TLSGTKIAAP
-230 KEMYVDGVMTE
+230 EIYVDGVMTQ

-249 DNRFVLENLT
+249 GNRFVLENLS
-259 ITTDTGYFR
+259 ISTDDGYFR
-268 GVTTVGADEAQ
+268 GVTAFGADEVQ
-279 IDRNKT
+279 IHRNAT
-285 TVTDLTFS
+285 TVKDLTLS
-293 STDFAY
+293 PKTFAV

-305 YDFGRAEAANNT
+305 YGFGRAEAANNT
-317 YIADGIELNG
+317 YTADGIELNG

-335 WFQDGDSAVFANNT
+335 WFQDGDSAVISNNT

-369 IQTRD
+369 IQTRN

-389 ITLSPWDAGSSYETE
+389 ITLSPSAAGSSVETE

-421 SGNLLSAHD
+421 SDNLLSAHD

-590 DIRGSADVSNN
+590 DIRGSAVVSNN
-601 AVELRNVTADHFSA
+601 AVELRNVTADRFSA

-620 VGYVTAD
+620 VGYEMAD

-709 VSGLTARNDQGTAVT
+709 VSELTARNDQGTALT
-724 HVVAAHLDA
+724 DVVAAHLDA

-748 SFTGTTRLWGV
+748 SFTGTT
-759 RLVAENQ
+759 
-766 GIASENH
+766 
-773 VALSGTKFSGT
+773 
-784 SNVAAVS
+784 
-791 LGATQAETENNVIIV
+791 
-806 EDSSFTGT
+806 
-814 TSLLGVR
+814 SLLGVH
-821 LTAENQGVASGNNVA
+821 
-836 LSGTKFSGTSNV
+836 
-848 ATVLLGATQAETE
+848 
-861 NNAIVVEDSSFTG
+861 
-874 TTSLLGVQLAAEKR
+874 LAAEKR

-1305 SASHVEGTRGDGDH
+1305 SASHMEGTRGDGDH

-1332 DGVLYVDGSLRA
+1332 DGVLYADGSLRA

-1409 NDKLDLDSTVTHA
+1409 DDKLELDSTVTHA

-1433 NDYASWKVGA
+1433 NDNASWKVGA

>member
-37 VVADEAPNYSTQSGK
+37 VVADEAPNYSAQSGK

-76 TVKLPDQIPV
+76 TVQLPDQIPV

-92 EADKAVANGNQMT
+92 DADKAVANGNQMT

-131 ADANKATLN
+131 ADANKVTLN

-145 AGSYAFSNIFAT
+145 AGSYAFSNILAT

-170 IDDVEINVTVDPSDV
+170 IDDVEINVTVDPSDDSV
-185 SLEDLGAFWAWG
+185 EDLGAFWAWG
-197 AYVDNLS
+197 ASVNNPS
-204 AEAGMT
+204 ADAGMT
-210 SSVHFSGNSL
+210 SSVRFSGNSL
-220 TLSDTKIAAP
+220 TLSGTKIDAP
-230 KEMYVDGVMTE
+230 EIYVDGVMS
-241 QVNTVVAE
+241 QQLNTVVAE
-249 DNRFVLENLT
+249 DNRIVLENLS
-259 ITTDTGYFR
+259 ITTDDGHFR
-268 GVTTVGADEAQ
+268 GVTAFGADEVQ
-279 IDRNKT
+279 IHRNET
-285 TVTDLTFS
+285 TVTRLTFS
-293 STDFAY
+293 STDFAS

-305 YDFGRAEAANNT
+305 NGFGRAEAANNT
-317 YIADGIELNG
+317 YTADGIELNG
-327 SDLILSGG
+327 SDLILRGG
-335 WFQDGDSAVFANNT
+335 RFLDGDSAVFANST
-349 VNIADVTAG
+349 VKIANVTAG

-369 IQTRD
+369 IQTSD
-374 VADVTANATT
+374 VADVSANATT

-410 VSVSDAETVSA
+410 VSVFDAETVSA
-421 SGNLLSAHD
+421 SDNLLSAHD

-443 SGEDTASVSLIG
+443 SGEDTASVSLTG
-455 NKVELSNSETM
+455 NRVELSNVES
-466 QSTDFENGLTIYG
+466 QLDSDFENGLTIYG
-479 ARAAITGNAEISR
+479 ARAAISGNAEISR
-492 NAVSVKDV
+492 NEVSVKDV

-506 LYGGRYWAVGSTQN
+506 LYGGRYWAVGLAQN

-543 LWAARAGLGDEAY
+543 LWAARAGLGDEVY
-556 HSGADIS
+556 HSGVDTS

-574 LDSDF
+574 LDSKF
-579 AGQFGV
+579 IGQLGV

-590 DIRGSADVSNN
+590 DIRGSAVVSNN
-601 AVELRNVTADHFSA
+601 AVELRNVTADRFYA

-620 VGYVTAD
+620 VGSDTAD

-686 ESYVMSVS
+686 GSSVMSVS
-694 ATDAGEARALNNTLE
+694 AKDAGEARALNNTLE

-724 HVVAAHLDA
+724 NVVAAHLDA

-748 SFTGTTRLWGV
+748 SFTGTTSLWGV
-759 RLVAENQ
+759 RLAAENQ
-766 GIASENH
+766 GI
-773 VALSGTKFSGT
+773 
-784 SNVAAVS
+784 
-791 LGATQAETENNVIIV
+791 
-806 EDSSFTGT
+806 
-814 TSLLGVR
+814 
-821 LTAENQGVASGNNVA
+821 ASGNNVA

-861 NNAIVVEDSSFTG
+861 NNAIVVEDSTFTG
-874 TTSLLGVQLAAEKR
+874 TTSLLGVQLAAENR
-888 GVASGT
+888 GVASAT
-894 SVSVSGATVSGYGLI
+894 SVSVSGVEVSGYGLI
-909 EAVSVYSQDTV
+909 EAVSVYSQNTV

-988 GTFTNKNTVVSVN
+988 GTFTNKNTIVSVN

-1015 ALADGGQVEI
+1015 ALVDGGQVEI

-1041 GTGIVASGNVSARI
+1041 GTGIVASGDVSARI

-1111 IGLNVTEANKM
+1111 IGLNVTQDNIDQ
-1122 NAVLTVKKATGG
+1122 AVLTVTQAAEG
-1134 QTEFDGVTIEIASD
+1134 QTKFDGVTIEIASD
-1148 DFLDS
+1148 DFLES

-1190 VVLGNGENL
+1190 VVLGNGESL
-1199 TSENNL
+1199 TSENDL

-1276 DGVTFMAGAGLRVNP
+1276 DGVTFMAGAGLRINP

-1359 ASYDAKSLY
+1359 ASYDAKCLY

-1375 GALWDLSESLKLDTY
+1375 GALWDLNESLKLDTY

-1396 YLDDDDVSLNNRY
+1396 YLDDDDVDLNNRY

-1468 GDTGVFELGL
+1468 GDTSVFELGL